1 MTRLFAGRPA
11 ALVLHFSLALILAG
25 ALVTTFSARKGTLH
39 VREGE
44 SAQAFETK
52 DGTVLELPF
61 RVELEGFEVLYHSG
75 TDAASDYSSQL
86 RFIRNGSVIRKG
98 EVRMNRIL
106 SCKGYRFYQTDYDN
120 DEAGVTFTVSHDPVG
135 IAVIY
140 TGYALLLLGLLAFFF
155 TDKRFKKFFG
165 NALRYSSAIAIV
177 LCLEATASAAANSE
191 GRISEYGGAPA
202 KENPVRRGTAAT
214 KALPKNIAAEFG
226 KLYVLYHGR
235 ICPLQT
241 LASDFSAKL
250 YGTSGIKGLTDE
262 QVLTGW
268 MFYGTSWRNVPT
280 HNRKKAVD
288 AMDKEAT
295 VKALY
300 SGDLLKI
307 YPLRDST
314 GRLGW
319 YSQSDRLPE
328 GTSDE
333 EWLFVRKSMDYIFEL
348 VVNRE
353 YDRLRG
359 SLEKLRRFQ
368 ESKMGES
375 LPPAYRIKAE
385 RAYNALPPLF
395 PIAGTFLIIG
405 LMMLA
410 VAMRRMVGGEKN
422 ETTLSPVGK
431 ERVASV
437 EPKTAPANFV
447 DDGRTVTRR
456 RRFPGIFKAAGIAA
470 AFVFL
475 LVLTIVPGLLWV
487 ASGHI
492 PFSNGAE
499 TMLSIAWTAMLAAV
513 LSFRKF
519 PIMLPFGIIVASLA
533 ALVSAMGNA
542 NPAVTQLMPVL
553 SSPLLSVHVSL
564 MMLSYTILA
573 VIMINGI
580 CGLIAS
586 LRQASAPELAEGP
599 VTDNQTQSLRQVQEP
614 IRRLKM
620 AHGPIRRLKMA
631 HGQIGRLKLV
641 QGPKGT
647 SAKMARMSEAL
658 MYPALFFLGSGII
671 AGSIWANVSWGS
683 YWNWDPKETWA
694 LITFL
699 IASLGVHRTR
709 LPFLRSPRA
718 YHIYTLVLSASVLFT
733 YFGVNYL
740 LGGMHSYA

>member
-1 MTRLFAGRPA
+1 MARIFSGRPA
-11 ALVLHFSLALILAG
+11 ALVLHLSLALILVG

-44 SAQAFETK
+44 SVGTFETK

-61 RVELEGFEVLYHSG
+61 CVELEDFEVLYHSG
-75 TDAASDYSSQL
+75 TDAASDYSSRL
-86 RFIRNGSVIRKG
+86 RFTKNGSIIREG

-106 SCKGYRFYQTDYDN
+106 SCKGYRYYQTDYDS
-120 DEAGVTFTVSHDPVG
+120 DEAGVTFTVSHDPAG
-135 IAVIY
+135 IAIIY

-165 NALRYSSAIAIV
+165 NAWRYSSAIVVI
-177 LCLEATASAAANSE
+177 LCLETTVSVAGNTE
-191 GRISEYGGAPA
+191 GRISEYDGTSV
-202 KENPVRRGTAAT
+202 KENPVKRTSVT
-214 KALPKNIAAEFG
+214 PKVLPKNIAAEFG
-226 KLYVLYHGR
+226 RLYVLYHGR

-268 MFYGTSWRNVPT
+268 MFYGTSWRNIPM

-295 VKALY
+295 LKALY

-328 GTSDE
+328 GVADE

-353 YDRLRG
+353 YSKLSE
-359 SLEKLRRFQ
+359 SLGKLRRFQ

-375 LPPAYRIKAE
+375 LPPAFRIKAE

-395 PIAGTFLIIG
+395 PIAGIFLIVG
-405 LMMLA
+405 LVILA
-410 VAMRRMVGGEKN
+410 VAMRRMVRGVN
-422 ETTLSPVGK
+422 NRETISSFIDKKAGASEELKKIPV
-431 ERVASV
+431 
-437 EPKTAPANFV
+437 N
-447 DDGRTVTRR
+447 DNGRTVTKRWH
-456 RRFPGIFKAAGIAA
+456 FAGIFKASGIVA
-470 AFVFL
+470 AFVFFIVL
-475 LVLTIVPGLLWV
+475 TLVLGLLWT

-499 TMLSIAWTAMLAAV
+499 TMLTIAWTAMLAAL
-513 LSFRKF
+513 LSFRRF
-519 PIMLPFGIIVASLA
+519 PIMMPFGIIVASLA
-533 ALVSAMGNA
+533 TLVSAMGNA

-553 SSPLLSVHVSL
+553 SSPLLSIHVSL

-573 VIMINGI
+573 VIMINGL
-580 CGLIAS
+580 CGLSVS
-586 LRQASAPELAEGP
+586 LRRASGSKEA
-599 VTDNQTQSLRQVQEP
+599 
-614 IRRLKM
+614 
-620 AHGPIRRLKMA
+620 
-631 HGQIGRLKLV
+631 
-641 QGPKGT
+641 

-671 AGSIWANVSWGS
+671 AGSVWANVSWGC

-699 IASLGVHRTR
+699 IASLGVHRTSIQ
-709 LPFLRSPRA
+709 FLQSPRS
-718 YHIYTLVLSASVLFT
+718 YHIYTLILSASVLFT

-740 LGGMHSYA
+740 LGGLHSYA

>member
-1 MTRLFAGRPA
+1 MIMARLFAGRPV
-11 ALVLHFSLALILAG
+11 ALVLHLSLALILAG
-25 ALVTTFSARKGTLH
+25 ALVTSFSARKGMLH

-44 SAQAFETK
+44 SVETFETK
-52 DGTVLELPF
+52 DGKVLELPF
-61 RVELEGFEVLYHSG
+61 SVELEGFEVLYHSG
-75 TDAASDYSSQL
+75 TDAASDYSSRL
-86 RFIRNGSVIRKG
+86 RFTRNGSVLREG

-106 SCKGYRFYQTDYDN
+106 SCKGYRFYQTDYDS

-165 NALRYSSAIAIV
+165 NALRYSSVIAIL
-177 LCLEATASAAANSE
+177 LCLEATAYATGNSVGGLPQTENASVKGNQVKRGSAS
-191 GRISEYGGAPA
+191 P
-202 KENPVRRGTAAT
+202 KV
-214 KALPKNIAAEFG
+214 LPENIAAEFG
-226 KLYVLYHGR
+226 RLYVLYHGR

-250 YGTSGIKGLTDE
+250 YGTSGVKGLTDE

-268 MFYGTSWRNVPT
+268 MFYGTSWRNIPM
-280 HNRKKAVD
+280 HNRKKAID
-288 AMDKEAT
+288 AMDKEVT

-328 GTSDE
+328 GTADE

-353 YDRLRG
+353 YSKLEE
-359 SLEKLRRFQ
+359 SLGKLRRFQ

-395 PIAGTFLIIG
+395 PIAGTFLILG
-405 LMMLA
+405 LVMLA
-410 VAMRRMVGGEKN
+410 VAMRRMVRDENNGAISSFVDKA
-422 ETTLSPVGK
+422 
-431 ERVASV
+431 RVTS
-437 EPKTAPANFV
+437 EESRKGPTNLV
-447 DDGRTVTRR
+447 DDGRTVTKRWR
-456 RRFPGIFKAAGIAA
+456 LSGIFKIVGVAAS
-470 AFVFL
+470 FVFF
-475 LVLTIVPGLLWV
+475 LVLTIVLGLLWV

-499 TMLSIAWTAMLAAV
+499 TMLTIAWTAMLASV

-533 ALVSAMGNA
+533 SLVSAMGNA

-553 SSPLLSVHVSL
+553 SSPLLSIHVSL
-564 MMLSYTILA
+564 MMLSYTVLA
-573 VIMINGI
+573 IIMVNGI
-580 CGLIAS
+580 CGLVAS
-586 LRQASAPELAEGP
+586 LRHTS
-599 VTDNQTQSLRQVQEP
+599 VSEP
-614 IRRLKM
+614 IEGTVFDYRSPAPRQ
-620 AHGPIRRLKMA
+620 A
-631 HGQIGRLKLV
+631 
-641 QGPKGT
+641 QGASSA

-658 MYPALFFLGSGII
+658 MYPALFLLGSGII
-671 AGSIWANVSWGS
+671 AGSIWANVSWGC

-709 LPFLRSPRA
+709 LPFLMSPRA
-718 YHIYTLVLSASVLFT
+718 YHIYTLILSASVLFT

>member
-1 MTRLFAGRPA
+1 M
-11 ALVLHFSLALILAG
+11 
-25 ALVTTFSARKGTLH
+25 
-39 VREGE
+39 
-44 SAQAFETK
+44 
-52 DGTVLELPF
+52 
-61 RVELEGFEVLYHSG
+61 ELEGFEVLYHSG
-75 TDAASDYSSQL
+75 TDAASDYSSRL
-86 RFIRNGSVIRKG
+86 RFTRNGSVLREG

-106 SCKGYRFYQTDYDN
+106 SCKGYRFYQTDYDS

-165 NALRYSSAIAIV
+165 NALRYSSVMAIL
-177 LCLEATASAAANSE
+177 LCLEATASATGNSV
-191 GRISEYGGAPA
+191 GGLPQT
-202 KENPVRRGTAAT
+202 ENASVKGNQVKHGSASP

-226 KLYVLYHGR
+226 RLYVLYHGR

-250 YGTSGIKGLTDE
+250 YGTSGVKGLTDE

-268 MFYGTSWRNVPT
+268 MFYGASWRNIPM

-328 GTSDE
+328 GIADE

-353 YDRLRG
+353 Y
-359 SLEKLRRFQ
+359 SKLEESIGKLRRFQ

-405 LMMLA
+405 LVMLA
-410 VAMRRMVGGEKN
+410 AAMRRMIRGN
-422 ETTLSPVGK
+422 FSSTRVGK
-431 ERVASV
+431 KYVPE
-437 EPKTAPANFV
+437 
-447 DDGRTVTRR
+447 
-456 RRFPGIFKAAGIAA
+456 IFKIVGVAA
-470 AFVFL
+470 AFVFF
-475 LVLTIVPGLLWV
+475 LVLTIVLGLFWI

-499 TMLSIAWTAMLAAV
+499 TMLTIAWTAMLASV
-513 LSFRKF
+513 LSFKRF
-519 PIMLPFGIIVASLA
+519 SIMLPFGIIVASLA

-553 SSPLLSVHVSL
+553 SSPLLSIHVSL
-564 MMLSYTILA
+564 MMLSYTVLA
-573 VIMINGI
+573 IIMVNGI
-580 CGLIAS
+580 CGLVAS
-586 LRQASAPELAEGP
+586 LRHTSVSDSA
-599 VTDNQTQSLRQVQEP
+599 
-614 IRRLKM
+614 
-620 AHGPIRRLKMA
+620 
-631 HGQIGRLKLV
+631 
-641 QGPKGT
+641 

-671 AGSIWANVSWGS
+671 AGSIWANVSWGC

-709 LPFLRSPRA
+709 LPFLRSHRA
-718 YHIYTLVLSASVLFT
+718 YHIYTLILSASVLFT

>member
-1 MTRLFAGRPA
+1 MAKIFAGRPA
-11 ALVLHFSLALILAG
+11 ALVLHFSLVLILAG
-25 ALVTTFSARKGTLH
+25 ALVTFFSARKGTLH

-44 SAQAFETK
+44 AVETFEAK
-52 DGTVLELPF
+52 GGSVLVLPF
-61 RVELEGFEVLYHSG
+61 SVELVNFEVFYHSG
-75 TDAASDYSSQL
+75 TDAASDYISRL
-86 RFIRNGSVIRKG
+86 RFSRNGSVIREG
-98 EVRMNRIL
+98 ETRMNRIL
-106 SCKGYRFYQTDYDN
+106 SCKGYRFYQTDYDS

-140 TGYALLLLGLLAFFF
+140 TGYALLLLGLLAFLF
-155 TDKRFKKFFG
+155 TDKRFRKFFG
-165 NALRYSSAIAIV
+165 NVLRYSSVIAVI
-177 LCLEATASAAANSE
+177 LCLESTASVAGNSE
-191 GRISEYGGAPA
+191 GRIPENDGASA
-202 KENPVRRGTAAT
+202 KENTLKRGSAAP
-214 KALPKNIAAEFG
+214 KVLPKNIAAEFG

-250 YGTSGIKGLTDE
+250 YGTSGVRGLTDE
-262 QVLTGW
+262 QILTGW
-268 MFYGTSWRNVPT
+268 MFYGTSWRSVPM

-307 YPLRDST
+307 YPFRDGT

-319 YSQSDRLPE
+319 YSQSDRLPD
-328 GTSDE
+328 GVADE

-353 YDRLRG
+353 YDRLEE

-410 VAMRRMVGGEKN
+410 TAMRRMVGDEKKAIS
-422 ETTLSPVGK
+422 LLVAK
-431 ERVASV
+431 ERTTSE
-437 EPKTAPANFV
+437 EPEKVPANLV
-447 DDGRTVTRR
+447 YDGRTAIRQW
-456 RRFPGIFKAAGIAA
+456 RFSGLFKVAGIAA
-470 AFVFL
+470 AFVYF
-475 LVLTIVPGLLWV
+475 LVLTIVLGLFWV

-499 TMLSIAWTAMLAAV
+499 TMLTIAWTAMLAAL
-513 LSFRKF
+513 LSFRRF

-533 ALVSAMGNA
+533 TLVSAMGNA

-553 SSPLLSVHVSL
+553 SSPLLSIHVSL

-573 VIMINGI
+573 VIMINGV
-580 CGLIAS
+580 CGLIAKE
-586 LRQASAPELAEGP
+586 A
-599 VTDNQTQSLRQVQEP
+599 
-614 IRRLKM
+614 
-620 AHGPIRRLKMA
+620 
-631 HGQIGRLKLV
+631 
-641 QGPKGT
+641 

-671 AGSIWANVSWGS
+671 AGSIWANVSWGC

-709 LPFLRSPRA
+709 LPFLRSSRA
-718 YHIYTLVLSASVLFT
+718 YHIYTLILSASVLFT

>member
-11 ALVLHFSLALILAG
+11 ALVLHLSLALILAG
-25 ALVTTFSARKGTLH
+25 ALVTSFSARKGMLH

-44 SAQAFETK
+44 SVETFETK
-52 DGTVLELPF
+52 DGKILELPF
-61 RVELEGFEVLYHSG
+61 SVELEGFEVLYHSG
-75 TDAASDYSSQL
+75 TDAASDYSSRL
-86 RFIRNGSVIRKG
+86 RFTRNGSVLREG

-106 SCKGYRFYQTDYDN
+106 SCKGYRFYQTDYDS

-165 NALRYSSAIAIV
+165 NALRYSSVMAIL
-177 LCLEATASAAANSE
+177 LCLEATASATGNSV
-191 GRISEYGGAPA
+191 GGLPQT
-202 KENPVRRGTAAT
+202 ENASVKGNQVKRGSASP
-214 KALPKNIAAEFG
+214 KVLPKNIAAEFG
-226 KLYVLYHGR
+226 RLYVLYHGR

-250 YGTSGIKGLTDE
+250 YGTSGVKGLTDE

-268 MFYGTSWRNVPT
+268 MFYGTSWRNIPM

-328 GTSDE
+328 GIADE

-348 VVNRE
+348 VMNRE
-353 YDRLRG
+353 YSKLEE
-359 SLEKLRRFQ
+359 SLGKLRRFQ

-395 PIAGTFLIIG
+395 PIAGTFLILG
-405 LMMLA
+405 LVMLA
-410 VAMRRMVGGEKN
+410 VAMRRMVRDENNGAI
-422 ETTLSPVGK
+422 SSFVDK
-431 ERVASV
+431 ERVTS
-437 EPKTAPANFV
+437 EESRKGPTNLV
-447 DDGRTVTRR
+447 DDGRTVTKRWR
-456 RRFPGIFKAAGIAA
+456 LSGIFKIVGVAAS
-470 AFVFL
+470 FVFFL
-475 LVLTIVPGLLWV
+475 ALTIVLGLLWV

-499 TMLSIAWTAMLAAV
+499 TMLTIAWTAMLASV

-533 ALVSAMGNA
+533 SLVSAMGNA

-553 SSPLLSVHVSL
+553 SSPLLSIHVSL
-564 MMLSYTILA
+564 MMLSYTVLA
-573 VIMINGI
+573 IIMVNGI
-580 CGLIAS
+580 CGLVAS
-586 LRQASAPELAEGP
+586 LRHTS
-599 VTDNQTQSLRQVQEP
+599 VSEP
-614 IRRLKM
+614 IEGTVFDHRSQVPRQ
-620 AHGPIRRLKMA
+620 A
-631 HGQIGRLKLV
+631 
-641 QGPKGT
+641 QGASSA

-658 MYPALFFLGSGII
+658 MYPALFLLGSGII
-671 AGSIWANVSWGS
+671 AGSIWANVSWGC

-709 LPFLRSPRA
+709 LPFLRTPRA
-718 YHIYTLVLSASVLFT
+718 YHIYTLILSASVLFT

>member
-1 MTRLFAGRPA
+1 MARLFAGRPA
-11 ALVLHFSLALILAG
+11 ALVLHLSLALILAG
-25 ALVTTFSARKGTLH
+25 ALVTSFSARKGMLH

-44 SAQAFETK
+44 SVETFETK
-52 DGTVLELPF
+52 DGKVLELPF
-61 RVELEGFEVLYHSG
+61 SVELEGFDVLYHSG
-75 TDAASDYSSQL
+75 TNAASDYSSRL
-86 RFIRNGSVIRKG
+86 RFTRNGSVLREG

-106 SCKGYRFYQTDYDN
+106 SCKGYRFYQTDYDS
-120 DEAGVTFTVSHDPVG
+120 DEAGVTFTVSYDPVG

-165 NALRYSSAIAIV
+165 NALRYSSVIAIV
-177 LCLEATASAAANSE
+177 LSFGATASATDDSV
-191 GRISEYGGAPA
+191 GALSQTENTSIKGNQVKRGPA
-202 KENPVRRGTAAT
+202 SPKV
-214 KALPKNIAAEFG
+214 LPKNIAAEFG
-226 KLYVLYHGR
+226 NLYVLYHGR

-241 LASDFSAKL
+241 LASDFSAKI
-250 YGTSGIKGLTDE
+250 YGTSGVKGLTDE

-268 MFYGTSWRNVPT
+268 MFYGTSWRNIPM

-328 GTSDE
+328 GIADE

-348 VVNRE
+348 VMNRE
-353 YDRLRG
+353 YSKLSE
-359 SLEKLRRFQ
+359 SLGKLRRFQ

-395 PIAGTFLIIG
+395 PIAGTFLILG
-405 LMMLA
+405 LVMLA
-410 VAMRRMVGGEKN
+410 VAMRRMVRDENNGAI
-422 ETTLSPVGK
+422 SSFVDK
-431 ERVASV
+431 ERVTS
-437 EPKTAPANFV
+437 EESRKGPTNLV
-447 DDGRTVTRR
+447 DDGRTVTKRWR
-456 RRFPGIFKAAGIAA
+456 LSGIFKIVGVAAS
-470 AFVFL
+470 FVFFL
-475 LVLTIVPGLLWV
+475 ALTIVLGLLWV

-499 TMLSIAWTAMLAAV
+499 TMLTIAWTAMLASV

-533 ALVSAMGNA
+533 TLVSAMGNA

-553 SSPLLSVHVSL
+553 SSPLLSIHVSL
-564 MMLSYTILA
+564 MMLSYTVLA
-573 VIMINGI
+573 IIMVNGI
-580 CGLIAS
+580 CGLVAS
-586 LRQASAPELAEGP
+586 LRHTSVSEPVEGTVFDHRSQVPRQAQGASSA
-599 VTDNQTQSLRQVQEP
+599 
-614 IRRLKM
+614 
-620 AHGPIRRLKMA
+620 
-631 HGQIGRLKLV
+631 
-641 QGPKGT
+641 

-671 AGSIWANVSWGS
+671 AGSIWANVSWGC

-718 YHIYTLVLSASVLFT
+718 YHIYSLILSASVLFT

>member
-1 MTRLFAGRPA
+1 M
-11 ALVLHFSLALILAG
+11 
-25 ALVTTFSARKGTLH
+25 LH

-44 SAQAFETK
+44 SVDTFETK
-52 DGTVLELPF
+52 DGKILELPF
-61 RVELEGFEVLYHSG
+61 SVELEGFEVLYHSG
-75 TDAASDYSSQL
+75 TDAASDYSSRL
-86 RFIRNGSVIRKG
+86 RFTRNGSVLREG

-106 SCKGYRFYQTDYDN
+106 SCKGYRFYQTDYDS

-165 NALRYSSAIAIV
+165 NALRYSSVIAIL
-177 LCLEATASAAANSE
+177 LCLEATASATGNSV
-191 GRISEYGGAPA
+191 GGLPQT
-202 KENPVRRGTAAT
+202 ENASVKGNQVKRGSASP
-214 KALPKNIAAEFG
+214 KVLPKNIAAEFG
-226 KLYVLYHGR
+226 RLYVLYHGR

-250 YGTSGIKGLTDE
+250 YGTSGVKGLTDE

-268 MFYGTSWRNVPT
+268 MFYGASWRNIPM

-328 GTSDE
+328 GIADE

-353 YDRLRG
+353 Y
-359 SLEKLRRFQ
+359 SKLEESIGKLRRFQ

-405 LMMLA
+405 LVMLA
-410 VAMRRMVGGEKN
+410 AMRRMIREN
-422 ETTLSPVGK
+422 FSSTRVGK
-431 ERVASV
+431 KYVPE
-437 EPKTAPANFV
+437 
-447 DDGRTVTRR
+447 
-456 RRFPGIFKAAGIAA
+456 IFKIVGVAA
-470 AFVFL
+470 AFVFF
-475 LVLTIVPGLLWV
+475 LVLTIVLGLFWI

-499 TMLSIAWTAMLAAV
+499 TMLTIAWTAMLASV
-513 LSFRKF
+513 LSFKRF
-519 PIMLPFGIIVASLA
+519 SIMLPFGIIVASLA
-533 ALVSAMGNA
+533 AMVSAMGNA

-553 SSPLLSVHVSL
+553 SSPLLSIHVSL
-564 MMLSYTILA
+564 MMLSYTVLA
-573 VIMINGI
+573 IIMVNGI
-580 CGLIAS
+580 CGLVAS
-586 LRQASAPELAEGP
+586 LRHTSVSDSA
-599 VTDNQTQSLRQVQEP
+599 
-614 IRRLKM
+614 
-620 AHGPIRRLKMA
+620 
-631 HGQIGRLKLV
+631 
-641 QGPKGT
+641 

-671 AGSIWANVSWGS
+671 AGSIWANVSWGC

-709 LPFLRSPRA
+709 LPFLRSHRA
-718 YHIYTLVLSASVLFT
+718 YHIYTLILSASVLFT

>member
-1 MTRLFAGRPA
+1 M
-11 ALVLHFSLALILAG
+11 
-25 ALVTTFSARKGTLH
+25 LH

-44 SAQAFETK
+44 SVETFETN
-52 DGTVLELPF
+52 DGKILELPF
-61 RVELEGFEVLYHSG
+61 SVELEGFEVLYHSG
-75 TDAASDYSSQL
+75 TDAASDYSSRL
-86 RFIRNGSVIRKG
+86 RFTRNGSVLREG

-106 SCKGYRFYQTDYDN
+106 SCKGYRFYQTDYDS

-165 NALRYSSAIAIV
+165 NVLRYSSVIAIL
-177 LCLEATASAAANSE
+177 LCLEATASATGNSV
-191 GRISEYGGAPA
+191 GGLPQT
-202 KENPVRRGTAAT
+202 ENASVKGNQVKRGSASP
-214 KALPKNIAAEFG
+214 KVLPKNIAAEFG
-226 KLYVLYHGR
+226 RLYVLYHGR

-250 YGTSGIKGLTDE
+250 YGTSGVKGLTDE

-268 MFYGTSWRNVPT
+268 MFYGTSWRNIPM

-319 YSQSDRLPE
+319 YSQSDRLPD
-328 GTSDE
+328 GIADE

-353 YDRLRG
+353 YSKLSD
-359 SLEKLRRFQ
+359 SLGKLRRFQ

-405 LMMLA
+405 LVMLA
-410 VAMRRMVGGEKN
+410 AAMRRMIRGN
-422 ETTLSPVGK
+422 FSSTRVGK
-431 ERVASV
+431 KYVPE
-437 EPKTAPANFV
+437 
-447 DDGRTVTRR
+447 
-456 RRFPGIFKAAGIAA
+456 IFKIVGVAA
-470 AFVFL
+470 AFVFF
-475 LVLTIVPGLLWV
+475 LVLTIVLGLFWI

-499 TMLSIAWTAMLAAV
+499 TMLTIAWTAMLASV
-513 LSFRKF
+513 LSFKRF
-519 PIMLPFGIIVASLA
+519 SIMLPFGIIVASLA

-553 SSPLLSVHVSL
+553 SSPLLSIHVSL
-564 MMLSYTILA
+564 MMLSYTVLA
-573 VIMINGI
+573 IIMVNGI
-580 CGLIAS
+580 CGLVAS
-586 LRQASAPELAEGP
+586 LRHTSVSDSA
-599 VTDNQTQSLRQVQEP
+599 
-614 IRRLKM
+614 
-620 AHGPIRRLKMA
+620 
-631 HGQIGRLKLV
+631 
-641 QGPKGT
+641 

-671 AGSIWANVSWGS
+671 AGSIWANVSWGC

-709 LPFLRSPRA
+709 LPFLRSHRA
-718 YHIYTLVLSASVLFT
+718 YHIYTLILSASVLFT

>member
-1 MTRLFAGRPA
+1 MARLFAGRPA
-11 ALVLHFSLALILAG
+11 ALVLHLSLALILAG
-25 ALVTTFSARKGTLH
+25 ALVTSFSARKGMLH

-44 SAQAFETK
+44 SVETFETK
-52 DGTVLELPF
+52 DGKVLELPF
-61 RVELEGFEVLYHSG
+61 SVELEGFDVLYHSG
-75 TDAASDYSSQL
+75 TDAAADYSSRL
-86 RFIRNGSVIRKG
+86 RFTRNGSVLREG

-106 SCKGYRFYQTDYDN
+106 SCKGYRFYQTDYDS

-165 NALRYSSAIAIV
+165 NALRYSSVIAVV
-177 LCLEATASAAANSE
+177 LCLEATASATGYSV
-191 GRISEYGGAPA
+191 GGPSQTENASA
-202 KENPVRRGTAAT
+202 KDNPKKHSPVSP
-214 KALPKNIAAEFG
+214 KVLPKNIAAEFG
-226 KLYVLYHGR
+226 RLYVLYHGR

-250 YGTSGIKGLTDE
+250 YGTSGVKGLTDE

-268 MFYGTSWRNVPT
+268 MFYGTSWRNIPM
-280 HNRKKAVD
+280 HNRKKAID

-295 VKALY
+295 VKTLY

-328 GTSDE
+328 GIADE

-348 VVNRE
+348 VMNRE
-353 YDRLRG
+353 YSKLSE
-359 SLEKLRRFQ
+359 SLGKLRRFQ

-395 PIAGTFLIIG
+395 PIAGTFLILG
-405 LMMLA
+405 LVMLA
-410 VAMRRMVGGEKN
+410 VAMRRMVRDENNGAI
-422 ETTLSPVGK
+422 SSFVDK
-431 ERVASV
+431 ERVTS
-437 EPKTAPANFV
+437 EESRKGPTNLV
-447 DDGRTVTRR
+447 DDGRTVTKRWR
-456 RRFPGIFKAAGIAA
+456 LSGIFKIVGVAAS
-470 AFVFL
+470 FVFFL
-475 LVLTIVPGLLWV
+475 ALTIVLGLLWV

-499 TMLSIAWTAMLAAV
+499 TMLTIAWTAMLASV

-533 ALVSAMGNA
+533 SLVSAMGNA

-553 SSPLLSVHVSL
+553 SSPLLSIHVSL
-564 MMLSYTILA
+564 MMLSYTVLA
-573 VIMINGI
+573 IIMVNGI
-580 CGLIAS
+580 CGLVAS
-586 LRQASAPELAEGP
+586 LRHTSVSEPVEGTVFDSRSPAPRQAQGASSA
-599 VTDNQTQSLRQVQEP
+599 
-614 IRRLKM
+614 
-620 AHGPIRRLKMA
+620 
-631 HGQIGRLKLV
+631 
-641 QGPKGT
+641 

-671 AGSIWANVSWGS
+671 AGSIWANVSWGC

-718 YHIYTLVLSASVLFT
+718 YHIYTLILSASVLFT

>member
-1 MTRLFAGRPA
+1 MIMARLFAGRPV
-11 ALVLHFSLALILAG
+11 ALVLHLSLALILAG
-25 ALVTTFSARKGTLH
+25 ALVTSFSARKGMLH

-44 SAQAFETK
+44 SVETFETK
-52 DGTVLELPF
+52 DGKVLELPF
-61 RVELEGFEVLYHSG
+61 SVELEGFEVLYHSG
-75 TDAASDYSSQL
+75 TDAASDYSSRL
-86 RFIRNGSVIRKG
+86 RFTRNGSVLREG

-106 SCKGYRFYQTDYDN
+106 SCKGYRFYQTDYDS

-165 NALRYSSAIAIV
+165 NALRYSSVIAIL
-177 LCLEATASAAANSE
+177 LCLEATAYATGNSVGGLPQTENASVKGNQVKRGSAS
-191 GRISEYGGAPA
+191 P
-202 KENPVRRGTAAT
+202 KV
-214 KALPKNIAAEFG
+214 LPENIAAEFG
-226 KLYVLYHGR
+226 RLYVLYHGR

-250 YGTSGIKGLTDE
+250 YGTSGVKGLTDE

-268 MFYGTSWRNVPT
+268 MFYGTSWRNIPM
-280 HNRKKAVD
+280 HNRKKAID

-328 GTSDE
+328 GTADE

-353 YDRLRG
+353 YSKLEE
-359 SLEKLRRFQ
+359 SLGKLRRFQ

-395 PIAGTFLIIG
+395 PIAGTFLILG
-405 LMMLA
+405 LVMLA
-410 VAMRRMVGGEKN
+410 VAMRRMVRDENNGAISSFVDKA
-422 ETTLSPVGK
+422 
-431 ERVASV
+431 RVTS
-437 EPKTAPANFV
+437 EESRKGPTNLV
-447 DDGRTVTRR
+447 DDGRTVTKRWR
-456 RRFPGIFKAAGIAA
+456 LSGIFKIVGVAAS
-470 AFVFL
+470 FVFF
-475 LVLTIVPGLLWV
+475 LVLTIVLGLLWV

-499 TMLSIAWTAMLAAV
+499 TMLTIAWTAMLASV

-533 ALVSAMGNA
+533 SLVSAMGNA

-553 SSPLLSVHVSL
+553 SSPLLSIHVSL
-564 MMLSYTILA
+564 MMLSYTVLA
-573 VIMINGI
+573 IIMVNGI
-580 CGLIAS
+580 CGLVAS
-586 LRQASAPELAEGP
+586 LRHTS
-599 VTDNQTQSLRQVQEP
+599 VSEP
-614 IRRLKM
+614 IEGTVFDYRSPAPRQ
-620 AHGPIRRLKMA
+620 A
-631 HGQIGRLKLV
+631 
-641 QGPKGT
+641 QGASSA

-658 MYPALFFLGSGII
+658 MYPALFLLGSGII
-671 AGSIWANVSWGS
+671 AGSIWANVSWGC

-709 LPFLRSPRA
+709 LPFLMSPRA
-718 YHIYTLVLSASVLFT
+718 YHIYTLILSASVLFT

>member
-1 MTRLFAGRPA
+1 M
-11 ALVLHFSLALILAG
+11 
-25 ALVTTFSARKGTLH
+25 
-39 VREGE
+39 
-44 SAQAFETK
+44 
-52 DGTVLELPF
+52 
-61 RVELEGFEVLYHSG
+61 
-75 TDAASDYSSQL
+75 
-86 RFIRNGSVIRKG
+86 
-98 EVRMNRIL
+98 
-106 SCKGYRFYQTDYDN
+106 
-120 DEAGVTFTVSHDPVG
+120 
-135 IAVIY
+135 
-140 TGYALLLLGLLAFFF
+140 
-155 TDKRFKKFFG
+155 
-165 NALRYSSAIAIV
+165 LRYSSVIAV
-177 LCLEATASAAANSE
+177 LLCLESTASVAGNTE
-191 GRISEYGGAPA
+191 GRIPEYDGASA
-202 KENPVRRGTAAT
+202 KENTVKRGSAAP
-214 KALPKNIAAEFG
+214 KVLPKNIAAEFG

-241 LASDFSAKL
+241 LAKDFSTKL
-250 YGTSGIKGLTDE
+250 YGVSGVKGLTDE

-268 MFYGTSWRNVPT
+268 MFYGTSWRNIPM

-307 YPLRDST
+307 YPFRDGA

-328 GTSDE
+328 GVADE

-353 YDRLRG
+353 YDRLEE

-410 VAMRRMVGGEKN
+410 TAMRRMVGGEKN
-422 ETTLSPVGK
+422 KAISLLVAK
-431 ERVASV
+431 ERTTSG
-437 EPKTAPANFV
+437 EPEKVPANLV
-447 DDGRTVTRR
+447 DDGRTATRQW
-456 RRFPGIFKAAGIAA
+456 RFSGIFKVAGIAA
-470 AFVFL
+470 AFVYF
-475 LVLTIVPGLLWV
+475 LVLTIVLGLFWV

-499 TMLSIAWTAMLAAV
+499 TMLTIAWTAMLAA
-513 LSFRKF
+513 LMSFRRF

-533 ALVSAMGNA
+533 TLVSAMGNA
-542 NPAVTQLMPVL
+542 NPAVTQLIPVL
-553 SSPLLSVHVSL
+553 SSPLLSIHVSL

-573 VIMINGI
+573 VIMINGL
-580 CGLIAS
+580 CGLIAKD
-586 LRQASAPELAEGP
+586 A
-599 VTDNQTQSLRQVQEP
+599 
-614 IRRLKM
+614 
-620 AHGPIRRLKMA
+620 
-631 HGQIGRLKLV
+631 
-641 QGPKGT
+641 
-647 SAKMARMSEAL
+647 SAKMARVSEAL

-683 YWNWDPKETWA
+683 YWSWDPKETWA

-699 IASLGVHRTR
+699 IASLGVHRAR
-709 LPFLRSPRA
+709 LPFLRGPRA
-718 YHIYTLVLSASVLFT
+718 YHIYTLILSASVLFT

>member
-1 MTRLFAGRPA
+1 M
-11 ALVLHFSLALILAG
+11 
-25 ALVTTFSARKGTLH
+25 LH

-44 SAQAFETK
+44 SVETFETN
-52 DGTVLELPF
+52 DGKILELPF
-61 RVELEGFEVLYHSG
+61 SVELEGFEVLYHSG
-75 TDAASDYSSQL
+75 TDAASDYSSRL
-86 RFIRNGSVIRKG
+86 RFTRNGSVLREG

-106 SCKGYRFYQTDYDN
+106 SCKGYRFYQTDYDS

-165 NALRYSSAIAIV
+165 NVLRYSSVIAIL
-177 LCLEATASAAANSE
+177 LCLEATASATGNSV
-191 GRISEYGGAPA
+191 GGLPQT
-202 KENPVRRGTAAT
+202 ENASVKGNQVKRGSASP
-214 KALPKNIAAEFG
+214 KVLPKNIAAEFG
-226 KLYVLYHGR
+226 RLYVLYHGR

-250 YGTSGIKGLTDE
+250 YGTSGVKGLTDE

-268 MFYGTSWRNVPT
+268 MFYGTSWRNIPM

-300 SGDLLKI
+300 SGDLLKL

-328 GTSDE
+328 GIADE

-353 YDRLRG
+353 YSKLSD
-359 SLEKLRRFQ
+359 SLGKLRRFQ

-405 LMMLA
+405 LVMLA
-410 VAMRRMVGGEKN
+410 AAMRRMIRGN
-422 ETTLSPVGK
+422 FSSTRVGK
-431 ERVASV
+431 KYVPE
-437 EPKTAPANFV
+437 
-447 DDGRTVTRR
+447 
-456 RRFPGIFKAAGIAA
+456 IFKIVGVAA
-470 AFVFL
+470 AFVFF
-475 LVLTIVPGLLWV
+475 LVLTIVLGLFWI

-499 TMLSIAWTAMLAAV
+499 TMLTIAWTAMLASV
-513 LSFRKF
+513 LSFKRF
-519 PIMLPFGIIVASLA
+519 SIMLPFGIIVASLA

-553 SSPLLSVHVSL
+553 SSPLLSIHVSL
-564 MMLSYTILA
+564 MMLSYTVLA
-573 VIMINGI
+573 IIMVNGI
-580 CGLIAS
+580 CGLVAS
-586 LRQASAPELAEGP
+586 LRHTSVSDSA
-599 VTDNQTQSLRQVQEP
+599 
-614 IRRLKM
+614 
-620 AHGPIRRLKMA
+620 
-631 HGQIGRLKLV
+631 
-641 QGPKGT
+641 
-647 SAKMARMSEAL
+647 SAKMAWMSEAL

-671 AGSIWANVSWGS
+671 AGSIWANVSWGC

-709 LPFLRSPRA
+709 LPFLRSHRA
-718 YHIYTLVLSASVLFT
+718 YHIYTLILSASVLFT

>member
-1 MTRLFAGRPA
+1 MIMARLFAGRPA
-11 ALVLHFSLALILAG
+11 ALVLHLSLALILAG
-25 ALVTTFSARKGTLH
+25 ALVTSFSARKGMLH

-44 SAQAFETK
+44 SVETFETK
-52 DGTVLELPF
+52 DGKVLELPF
-61 RVELEGFEVLYHSG
+61 SVELEGFDVLYHSG
-75 TDAASDYSSQL
+75 TDAAADYSSRL
-86 RFIRNGSVIRKG
+86 RFTRNGSVLREG

-106 SCKGYRFYQTDYDN
+106 SCKGYRFYQTDYDS

-165 NALRYSSAIAIV
+165 NALRYSSVIAVV
-177 LCLEATASAAANSE
+177 LCLEATASATGYSV
-191 GRISEYGGAPA
+191 GGPSQTENASA
-202 KENPVRRGTAAT
+202 KDNPKKHSPVSP
-214 KALPKNIAAEFG
+214 KVLPKNIAAEFG
-226 KLYVLYHGR
+226 RLYVLYHGR

-250 YGTSGIKGLTDE
+250 YGTSGVKGLTDE

-268 MFYGTSWRNVPT
+268 MFYGTSWRNIPM
-280 HNRKKAVD
+280 HNRKKAID

-295 VKALY
+295 VKTLY

-328 GTSDE
+328 GIADE

-348 VVNRE
+348 VMNRE
-353 YDRLRG
+353 YSKLSE
-359 SLEKLRRFQ
+359 SLGKLRRFQ

-395 PIAGTFLIIG
+395 PIAGTFLILG
-405 LMMLA
+405 LVMLA
-410 VAMRRMVGGEKN
+410 VAMRRMVRDENNGAI
-422 ETTLSPVGK
+422 SSFVDK
-431 ERVASV
+431 ERVTS
-437 EPKTAPANFV
+437 EESRKGPTNLV
-447 DDGRTVTRR
+447 DDGRTVTKRWR
-456 RRFPGIFKAAGIAA
+456 LSGIFKIVGVAAS
-470 AFVFL
+470 FVFFL
-475 LVLTIVPGLLWV
+475 ALTIVLGLLWV

-499 TMLSIAWTAMLAAV
+499 TMLTIAWTAMLASV

-533 ALVSAMGNA
+533 SLVSAMGNA

-553 SSPLLSVHVSL
+553 SSPLLSIHVSL
-564 MMLSYTILA
+564 MMLSYTVLA
-573 VIMINGI
+573 IIMVNGI
-580 CGLIAS
+580 CGLVAS
-586 LRQASAPELAEGP
+586 LRHTSVSEPVEGTVFDYRSPAPRQAQGASSA
-599 VTDNQTQSLRQVQEP
+599 
-614 IRRLKM
+614 
-620 AHGPIRRLKMA
+620 
-631 HGQIGRLKLV
+631 
-641 QGPKGT
+641 

-671 AGSIWANVSWGS
+671 AGSIWANVSWGC

-718 YHIYTLVLSASVLFT
+718 YHIYTLILSASVLFT

>member
-1 MTRLFAGRPA
+1 MARLFAGRPA
-11 ALVLHFSLALILAG
+11 ALVLHLSLALILAG
-25 ALVTTFSARKGTLH
+25 ALVTSFSARKGMLH

-44 SAQAFETK
+44 SVETFETK
-52 DGTVLELPF
+52 DGKILELPF
-61 RVELEGFEVLYHSG
+61 SVELEGFEVLYHSG
-75 TDAASDYSSQL
+75 TDAASDYSSRL
-86 RFIRNGSVIRKG
+86 RFTRNGSVLREG

-106 SCKGYRFYQTDYDN
+106 SCKGYRFYQTDYDS

-155 TDKRFKKFFG
+155 TDKRLKKFFG
-165 NALRYSSAIAIV
+165 NALRYSSVIAIL
-177 LCLEATASAAANSE
+177 LCLEATASATGNSV
-191 GRISEYGGAPA
+191 GGLPQT
-202 KENPVRRGTAAT
+202 ENASVKGNQVKRGSASP
-214 KALPKNIAAEFG
+214 KVLPKNIAAEFG
-226 KLYVLYHGR
+226 NLYVLYHGR

-250 YGTSGIKGLTDE
+250 YGTSGVKGLTDE

-268 MFYGTSWRNVPT
+268 MFYGTSWRNIPM
-280 HNRKKAVD
+280 HNRKKAID

-328 GTSDE
+328 GIADE

-353 YDRLRG
+353 YSKLEE
-359 SLEKLRRFQ
+359 SLGKLRRFQ

-395 PIAGTFLIIG
+395 PIAGTFLILG
-405 LMMLA
+405 LVMLA
-410 VAMRRMVGGEKN
+410 VAMRRIVRDENNGAI
-422 ETTLSPVGK
+422 SSFVDK
-431 ERVASV
+431 ERVTS
-437 EPKTAPANFV
+437 EESRKGPTNLV
-447 DDGRTVTRR
+447 DDGRTVTKRWR
-456 RRFPGIFKAAGIAA
+456 LSGIFKIVGVAAS
-470 AFVFL
+470 FVFFL
-475 LVLTIVPGLLWV
+475 ALTIVLGLLWV

-499 TMLSIAWTAMLAAV
+499 TMLTIAWTAMLASV

-533 ALVSAMGNA
+533 SLVSAMGNA

-553 SSPLLSVHVSL
+553 SSPLLSIHVSL
-564 MMLSYTILA
+564 MMLSYTVLA
-573 VIMINGI
+573 IIMVNGI
-580 CGLIAS
+580 CGLVAS
-586 LRQASAPELAEGP
+586 LRHTS
-599 VTDNQTQSLRQVQEP
+599 VSEP
-614 IRRLKM
+614 IEGTVFDHRSQVPRQ
-620 AHGPIRRLKMA
+620 A
-631 HGQIGRLKLV
+631 
-641 QGPKGT
+641 QGASSA

-671 AGSIWANVSWGS
+671 AGSIWANVSWGC

-709 LPFLRSPRA
+709 LPFLRTPRA
-718 YHIYTLVLSASVLFT
+718 YHIYTLILSASVLFT

>member
-1 MTRLFAGRPA
+1 M
-11 ALVLHFSLALILAG
+11 
-25 ALVTTFSARKGTLH
+25 LH

-44 SAQAFETK
+44 SVETFETK
-52 DGTVLELPF
+52 DGKILELPF
-61 RVELEGFEVLYHSG
+61 SVELEGFEVLYHSG
-75 TDAASDYSSQL
+75 TDAASDYSSRL
-86 RFIRNGSVIRKG
+86 RFTRNGSVLREG

-106 SCKGYRFYQTDYDN
+106 SCKGYRFYQTDYDS

-155 TDKRFKKFFG
+155 TDKRLKKFFG
-165 NALRYSSAIAIV
+165 NALRYSSVIAIL
-177 LCLEATASAAANSE
+177 LCLEATAFATGNSVGGLPQTENASVKGNQVKRGSAS
-191 GRISEYGGAPA
+191 P
-202 KENPVRRGTAAT
+202 KV
-214 KALPKNIAAEFG
+214 LPKNIAAEFG
-226 KLYVLYHGR
+226 RLYVLYHGR

-250 YGTSGIKGLTDE
+250 YGTSGVKGLTDE

-268 MFYGTSWRNVPT
+268 MFYGASWRNIPM

-328 GTSDE
+328 GIADE

-353 YDRLRG
+353 YSKLSD
-359 SLEKLRRFQ
+359 SLGKLRRFQ

-395 PIAGTFLIIG
+395 PIAGTFLLIG
-405 LMMLA
+405 LVMLA
-410 VAMRRMVGGEKN
+410 AAMRRMIRGN
-422 ETTLSPVGK
+422 FSSTRVGK
-431 ERVASV
+431 KYVPE
-437 EPKTAPANFV
+437 
-447 DDGRTVTRR
+447 
-456 RRFPGIFKAAGIAA
+456 IFKIVGVAA
-470 AFVFL
+470 AFVFF
-475 LVLTIVPGLLWV
+475 LVLTIVLGLFWI

-499 TMLSIAWTAMLAAV
+499 TMLTIAWTAMLASV
-513 LSFRKF
+513 LSFKRF
-519 PIMLPFGIIVASLA
+519 SIMLPFGIIVASLA

-553 SSPLLSVHVSL
+553 SSPLLSIHVSL
-564 MMLSYTILA
+564 MMLSYTVLA
-573 VIMINGI
+573 IIMVNGI
-580 CGLIAS
+580 CGLVAS
-586 LRQASAPELAEGP
+586 LRHTSVSDSA
-599 VTDNQTQSLRQVQEP
+599 
-614 IRRLKM
+614 
-620 AHGPIRRLKMA
+620 
-631 HGQIGRLKLV
+631 
-641 QGPKGT
+641 

-671 AGSIWANVSWGS
+671 AGSIWANVSWGC

-709 LPFLRSPRA
+709 LPFLRSHRA
-718 YHIYTLVLSASVLFT
+718 YHIYTLILSASVLFT

>member
-11 ALVLHFSLALILAG
+11 ALVLHLSLALILAG
-25 ALVTTFSARKGTLH
+25 ALVTSFSARKGMLH

-44 SAQAFETK
+44 SVETFETK
-52 DGTVLELPF
+52 DGKILELPF
-61 RVELEGFEVLYHSG
+61 SVELEGFEVLYHSG
-75 TDAASDYSSQL
+75 TDAASDYSSRL
-86 RFIRNGSVIRKG
+86 RFTRNGSVLREG

-106 SCKGYRFYQTDYDN
+106 SCKGYRFYQTDYDS

-165 NALRYSSAIAIV
+165 NALRYSSVMAIL
-177 LCLEATASAAANSE
+177 LCLEATASAAENSVGE
-191 GRISEYGGAPA
+191 VSQTEKASVE
-202 KENPVRRGTAAT
+202 ENPVKRGSVSP
-214 KALPKNIAAEFG
+214 KVLPKNIAAEFG
-226 KLYVLYHGR
+226 RLYVLYHGR

-250 YGTSGIKGLTDE
+250 YGTSGVKGLTDE

-268 MFYGTSWRNVPT
+268 MFYGASWRNIPM

-328 GTSDE
+328 GIADE

-353 YDRLRG
+353 YSKLSE
-359 SLEKLRRFQ
+359 SLGKLRRFQ

-395 PIAGTFLIIG
+395 PIAGTFLILG
-405 LMMLA
+405 LVMLA
-410 VAMRRMVGGEKN
+410 VAMRRMVRDENNGAI
-422 ETTLSPVGK
+422 SSFV
-431 ERVASV
+431 RVTS
-437 EPKTAPANFV
+437 EESRKGPTNLV
-447 DDGRTVTRR
+447 DDGRTVTKRWR
-456 RRFPGIFKAAGIAA
+456 LSGIFKIVGVAAS
-470 AFVFL
+470 FVFF
-475 LVLTIVPGLLWV
+475 LVLTIVLGLLWV

-499 TMLSIAWTAMLAAV
+499 TMLTIAWTAMLASV

-533 ALVSAMGNA
+533 TLVSAMGNA

-553 SSPLLSVHVSL
+553 SSPLLSIHVSL
-564 MMLSYTILA
+564 MMLSYTVLA
-573 VIMINGI
+573 IIMVNGI
-580 CGLIAS
+580 CGLVAS
-586 LRQASAPELAEGP
+586 LRHTSVSEPVEGSVFDHRSQVPRQAQGASSA
-599 VTDNQTQSLRQVQEP
+599 
-614 IRRLKM
+614 
-620 AHGPIRRLKMA
+620 
-631 HGQIGRLKLV
+631 
-641 QGPKGT
+641 

-658 MYPALFFLGSGII
+658 MYPALFLLGSGII
-671 AGSIWANVSWGS
+671 AGSIWANVSWGC

-709 LPFLRSPRA
+709 LPFLMSPRA
-718 YHIYTLVLSASVLFT
+718 YHIYTLILSASVLFT

>member
-1 MTRLFAGRPA
+1 MIMARLFAGRPA
-11 ALVLHFSLALILAG
+11 ALVLHLSLALILAG
-25 ALVTTFSARKGTLH
+25 ALVTSFSARKGMLH

-44 SAQAFETK
+44 SVETFETK
-52 DGTVLELPF
+52 DGKVLELPF
-61 RVELEGFEVLYHSG
+61 SVELEGFDVLYHSG
-75 TDAASDYSSQL
+75 TDAAADYSSRL
-86 RFIRNGSVIRKG
+86 RFTRNGSVLREG

-106 SCKGYRFYQTDYDN
+106 SCKGYRFYQTDYDS

-165 NALRYSSAIAIV
+165 NALRYSSVIAIV
-177 LCLEATASAAANSE
+177 LSFGATASATDDSV
-191 GRISEYGGAPA
+191 GALSQTENTSIKGNQVERGPA
-202 KENPVRRGTAAT
+202 SPKV
-214 KALPKNIAAEFG
+214 LPKNIAAEFG
-226 KLYVLYHGR
+226 NLYVLYHGR

-241 LASDFSAKL
+241 LASDFSAKI
-250 YGTSGIKGLTDE
+250 YGTSGVKGLTDE

-268 MFYGTSWRNVPT
+268 MFYGTSWRNIPM

-328 GTSDE
+328 GIADE

-353 YDRLRG
+353 YSKLSE
-359 SLEKLRRFQ
+359 SLGKLRRFQ

-395 PIAGTFLIIG
+395 PIAGTFLILG
-405 LMMLA
+405 LVMLA
-410 VAMRRMVGGEKN
+410 VAMRRMVRDENNGAI
-422 ETTLSPVGK
+422 SSFVDK
-431 ERVASV
+431 ERVTS
-437 EPKTAPANFV
+437 EESRKGPTNLV
-447 DDGRTVTRR
+447 DDGRTVTKRWR
-456 RRFPGIFKAAGIAA
+456 LSGIFKIVGVAAS
-470 AFVFL
+470 FVFFL
-475 LVLTIVPGLLWV
+475 ALTIVLGLLWV

-499 TMLSIAWTAMLAAV
+499 TMLTIAWTAMLASV

-533 ALVSAMGNA
+533 SLVSAMGNA

-553 SSPLLSVHVSL
+553 SSPLLSIHVSL
-564 MMLSYTILA
+564 MMLSYTVLA
-573 VIMINGI
+573 IIMVNGI
-580 CGLIAS
+580 CGLVAS
-586 LRQASAPELAEGP
+586 LRHTS
-599 VTDNQTQSLRQVQEP
+599 VSEP
-614 IRRLKM
+614 IEGTLFDYRSPAPRQ
-620 AHGPIRRLKMA
+620 A
-631 HGQIGRLKLV
+631 
-641 QGPKGT
+641 QGASSA

-658 MYPALFFLGSGII
+658 MYPALFLLGSGII
-671 AGSIWANVSWGS
+671 AGSIWANVSWGC

-709 LPFLRSPRA
+709 LPFLRTPRA
-718 YHIYTLVLSASVLFT
+718 YHIYTLILSASVLFT
-733 YFGVNYL
+733 YFGVNYF

>member
-1 MTRLFAGRPA
+1 MARLFAGRPA
-11 ALVLHFSLALILAG
+11 ALVLHLSLALILAG
-25 ALVTTFSARKGTLH
+25 ALVTSFSARKGMLH
-39 VREGE
+39 VRKGE
-44 SAQAFETK
+44 SVETFETN
-52 DGTVLELPF
+52 DGKILELPF
-61 RVELEGFEVLYHSG
+61 SVELEGFEVLYHSG
-75 TDAASDYSSQL
+75 TDAASDYSSRL
-86 RFIRNGSVIRKG
+86 RFTRNGSVLREG

-106 SCKGYRFYQTDYDN
+106 SCKGYRFYQTDYDS

-165 NALRYSSAIAIV
+165 NALRYSSVIAIV
-177 LCLEATASAAANSE
+177 LSFGATASATDDSVVALSQTQNASVE
-191 GRISEYGGAPA
+191 GNQV
-202 KENPVRRGTAAT
+202 KRGSASP
-214 KALPKNIAAEFG
+214 KVLPKNIAAEFG
-226 KLYVLYHGR
+226 RLYVLYHGR

-250 YGTSGIKGLTDE
+250 YGTSGVKGLTDE

-268 MFYGTSWRNVPT
+268 MFYGASWRNIPM

-307 YPLRDST
+307 YPLRDSA

-328 GTSDE
+328 GIADE

-353 YDRLRG
+353 Y
-359 SLEKLRRFQ
+359 SKLEESIGKLRRFQ

-405 LMMLA
+405 LVMLA
-410 VAMRRMVGGEKN
+410 AAMRRMIRGN
-422 ETTLSPVGK
+422 FSSTRVGK
-431 ERVASV
+431 KYVPE
-437 EPKTAPANFV
+437 
-447 DDGRTVTRR
+447 
-456 RRFPGIFKAAGIAA
+456 IFKIVGVAA
-470 AFVFL
+470 AFVFI
-475 LVLTIVPGLLWV
+475 LVLTIVLGLFWI

-499 TMLSIAWTAMLAAV
+499 TMLTIAWTAMLASV
-513 LSFRKF
+513 LSFKRF

-553 SSPLLSVHVSL
+553 SSPLLSIHVSL
-564 MMLSYTILA
+564 MMLSYTVLA
-573 VIMINGI
+573 IIMVNGI
-580 CGLIAS
+580 CGLVAS
-586 LRQASAPELAEGP
+586 LRHTSVSDSA
-599 VTDNQTQSLRQVQEP
+599 
-614 IRRLKM
+614 
-620 AHGPIRRLKMA
+620 
-631 HGQIGRLKLV
+631 
-641 QGPKGT
+641 

-671 AGSIWANVSWGS
+671 AGSIWANVSWGC

-709 LPFLRSPRA
+709 LPFLRSHRA
-718 YHIYTLVLSASVLFT
+718 YHIYTLILSASVLFT

>member
-1 MTRLFAGRPA
+1 MARLFAGRPA
-11 ALVLHFSLALILAG
+11 ALVLHLSLALILAG
-25 ALVTTFSARKGTLH
+25 ALVTSFSARKGMLH

-44 SAQAFETK
+44 SVETFETK
-52 DGTVLELPF
+52 DGKVLELPF
-61 RVELEGFEVLYHSG
+61 SVELEGFDVLYHSG
-75 TDAASDYSSQL
+75 TDAAADYSSRL
-86 RFIRNGSVIRKG
+86 RFTRNGSVLREG

-106 SCKGYRFYQTDYDN
+106 SCKGYRFYQTDYDS

-165 NALRYSSAIAIV
+165 NALRYSSVIAVV
-177 LCLEATASAAANSE
+177 LCLEATASATGYSV
-191 GRISEYGGAPA
+191 GGPSQTENASA
-202 KENPVRRGTAAT
+202 KDNPKKHSPVSP
-214 KALPKNIAAEFG
+214 KVLPKNIAAEFG
-226 KLYVLYHGR
+226 RLYVLYHGR

-250 YGTSGIKGLTDE
+250 YGTSGVKGLTDE

-268 MFYGTSWRNVPT
+268 MFYGTSWRNIPM
-280 HNRKKAVD
+280 HNRKKAID

-295 VKALY
+295 VKTLY

-328 GTSDE
+328 GIADE

-348 VVNRE
+348 VMNRE
-353 YDRLRG
+353 YSKLSE
-359 SLEKLRRFQ
+359 SLGKLRRFQ

-395 PIAGTFLIIG
+395 PIAGTFLILG
-405 LMMLA
+405 LVMLA
-410 VAMRRMVGGEKN
+410 VAMRRMVRDENNGAI
-422 ETTLSPVGK
+422 SSFVDK
-431 ERVASV
+431 ERVTS
-437 EPKTAPANFV
+437 EESRKGPTNLV
-447 DDGRTVTRR
+447 DDGRTVTKRWR
-456 RRFPGIFKAAGIAA
+456 LSGIFKIVGVAAS
-470 AFVFL
+470 FVFFL
-475 LVLTIVPGLLWV
+475 ALTIVLGLLWV

-499 TMLSIAWTAMLAAV
+499 TMLTIAWTAMLASV

-533 ALVSAMGNA
+533 SLVSAMGNA

-553 SSPLLSVHVSL
+553 SSPLLSIHVSL
-564 MMLSYTILA
+564 MMLSYTVLA
-573 VIMINGI
+573 IIMVNGI
-580 CGLIAS
+580 CGLVAS
-586 LRQASAPELAEGP
+586 LRHTSVSEPVEGTVFDYRSPAPRQAQGASSA
-599 VTDNQTQSLRQVQEP
+599 
-614 IRRLKM
+614 
-620 AHGPIRRLKMA
+620 
-631 HGQIGRLKLV
+631 
-641 QGPKGT
+641 

-658 MYPALFFLGSGII
+658 MYPALFLLGSGII
-671 AGSIWANVSWGS
+671 AGSIWANVSWGC

-709 LPFLRSPRA
+709 LPFLMSPRA
-718 YHIYTLVLSASVLFT
+718 YHIYTLILSASVLFT

>member
-11 ALVLHFSLALILAG
+11 ALVLHLSLALILAG
-25 ALVTTFSARKGTLH
+25 ALVTSFSARKGMLH

-44 SAQAFETK
+44 SVETFETK
-52 DGTVLELPF
+52 DGKVLELPF
-61 RVELEGFEVLYHSG
+61 SVELEGFEVLYHSG
-75 TDAASDYSSQL
+75 TDAAADYCSRL
-86 RFIRNGSVIRKG
+86 RFTKNGSVLREG

-106 SCKGYRFYQTDYDN
+106 SCKGYRFYQTDYDS

-165 NALRYSSAIAIV
+165 NALRYSSVIAIV
-177 LCLEATASAAANSE
+177 LSFGATASATDDSVVALSQTQNASVE
-191 GRISEYGGAPA
+191 GNQV
-202 KENPVRRGTAAT
+202 KRGSASP
-214 KALPKNIAAEFG
+214 KVLPKNIAAEFG
-226 KLYVLYHGR
+226 RLYVLYHGR

-250 YGTSGIKGLTDE
+250 YGTSGVKGLTDE

-268 MFYGTSWRNVPT
+268 MFYGTSWRNIPM
-280 HNRKKAVD
+280 HNRKKAID

-328 GTSDE
+328 GIADE

-348 VVNRE
+348 VMNRE
-353 YDRLRG
+353 YSKLEE
-359 SLEKLRRFQ
+359 SLGKLRRFQ

-395 PIAGTFLIIG
+395 PIAGTFLILG
-405 LMMLA
+405 LVMLA
-410 VAMRRMVGGEKN
+410 VAMRRMVRDENNGAI
-422 ETTLSPVGK
+422 SSFVDK
-431 ERVASV
+431 ERVTS
-437 EPKTAPANFV
+437 EESRKGPTNLV
-447 DDGRTVTRR
+447 DDGRTVTKRWR
-456 RRFPGIFKAAGIAA
+456 LSGIFKIVGVAAS
-470 AFVFL
+470 FVFFL
-475 LVLTIVPGLLWV
+475 ALTIVLGLLWV

-499 TMLSIAWTAMLAAV
+499 TMLTIAWTAMLASV

-533 ALVSAMGNA
+533 SLVSAMGNA

-553 SSPLLSVHVSL
+553 SSPLLSIHVSL
-564 MMLSYTILA
+564 MMLSYTVLA
-573 VIMINGI
+573 IIMVNGI
-580 CGLIAS
+580 CGLVAS
-586 LRQASAPELAEGP
+586 LRHTS
-599 VTDNQTQSLRQVQEP
+599 VSEP
-614 IRRLKM
+614 IEGTVFDYRSPAPRQ
-620 AHGPIRRLKMA
+620 A
-631 HGQIGRLKLV
+631 
-641 QGPKGT
+641 QGASLA

-671 AGSIWANVSWGS
+671 AGSIWANVSWGC

-709 LPFLRSPRA
+709 LPFLRTPRA
-718 YHIYTLVLSASVLFT
+718 YHIYTLILSASVLFT

>member
-1 MTRLFAGRPA
+1 M
-11 ALVLHFSLALILAG
+11 
-25 ALVTTFSARKGTLH
+25 LH

-44 SAQAFETK
+44 SVDTFETK
-52 DGTVLELPF
+52 DGKILELPF
-61 RVELEGFEVLYHSG
+61 SVELEGFEVLYHSG
-75 TDAASDYSSQL
+75 TDAASDYSSRL
-86 RFIRNGSVIRKG
+86 RFTRNGSVLREG

-106 SCKGYRFYQTDYDN
+106 SCKGYRFYQTDYDS

-165 NALRYSSAIAIV
+165 NVLRYSSVIAIL
-177 LCLEATASAAANSE
+177 LCLEATASATGNSV
-191 GRISEYGGAPA
+191 GGLPQT
-202 KENPVRRGTAAT
+202 ENASVKGNQVKRGSASP
-214 KALPKNIAAEFG
+214 KVLPKNIAAEFG
-226 KLYVLYHGR
+226 RLYVLYHGR

-250 YGTSGIKGLTDE
+250 YGTSGVKGLTDE

-268 MFYGTSWRNVPT
+268 MFYGASWRNIPM

-328 GTSDE
+328 GIADE

-353 YDRLRG
+353 Y
-359 SLEKLRRFQ
+359 SKLEESIGKLRRFQ

-405 LMMLA
+405 LVMLA
-410 VAMRRMVGGEKN
+410 AAMRRMIREN
-422 ETTLSPVGK
+422 FSSTRVGK
-431 ERVASV
+431 KYVPE
-437 EPKTAPANFV
+437 
-447 DDGRTVTRR
+447 
-456 RRFPGIFKAAGIAA
+456 IFKIVGVAA
-470 AFVFL
+470 AFVFF
-475 LVLTIVPGLLWV
+475 LVLTIVLGLFWI

-499 TMLSIAWTAMLAAV
+499 TMLTIAWTAMLASV
-513 LSFRKF
+513 LSFKRF
-519 PIMLPFGIIVASLA
+519 SIMLPFGIIVASLA
-533 ALVSAMGNA
+533 AMVSAMGNA

-553 SSPLLSVHVSL
+553 SSPLLSIHVSL
-564 MMLSYTILA
+564 MMLSYTVLA
-573 VIMINGI
+573 IIMVNGI
-580 CGLIAS
+580 CGLVAS
-586 LRQASAPELAEGP
+586 LRHTSVSDSA
-599 VTDNQTQSLRQVQEP
+599 
-614 IRRLKM
+614 
-620 AHGPIRRLKMA
+620 
-631 HGQIGRLKLV
+631 
-641 QGPKGT
+641 

-671 AGSIWANVSWGS
+671 AGSIWANVSWGC

-709 LPFLRSPRA
+709 LPFLRSHRA
-718 YHIYTLVLSASVLFT
+718 YHIYTLILSASVLFT

>member
-1 MTRLFAGRPA
+1 M
-11 ALVLHFSLALILAG
+11 
-25 ALVTTFSARKGTLH
+25 
-39 VREGE
+39 RERE
-44 SAQAFETK
+44 SVETFETK
-52 DGTVLELPF
+52 DGQILELPF
-61 RVELEGFEVLYHSG
+61 SVELEGFEVLYHSG
-75 TDAASDYSSQL
+75 TDAASDYSSRL
-86 RFIRNGSVIRKG
+86 RFTRNGSVLREG

-106 SCKGYRFYQTDYDN
+106 SCKGYRFYQTDYDS

-165 NALRYSSAIAIV
+165 NALRYSSVMAIL
-177 LCLEATASAAANSE
+177 LCLEATASATGNSV
-191 GRISEYGGAPA
+191 GGLPQT
-202 KENPVRRGTAAT
+202 ENASVKGNQVKRGSASP
-214 KALPKNIAAEFG
+214 KVLPKNIAAEFG
-226 KLYVLYHGR
+226 RLYVLYHGR

-250 YGTSGIKGLTDE
+250 YGTSGVKGLTDE

-268 MFYGTSWRNVPT
+268 MFYGASWRNIPM

-328 GTSDE
+328 GIADE

-353 YDRLRG
+353 Y
-359 SLEKLRRFQ
+359 SKLEESIGKLRRFQ

-405 LMMLA
+405 LVMLA
-410 VAMRRMVGGEKN
+410 AAMRRMIRGN
-422 ETTLSPVGK
+422 FSSTRVGK
-431 ERVASV
+431 KYVPE
-437 EPKTAPANFV
+437 
-447 DDGRTVTRR
+447 
-456 RRFPGIFKAAGIAA
+456 IFKIVGVAA
-470 AFVFL
+470 AFVFF
-475 LVLTIVPGLLWV
+475 LVLTIVLGLFWI

-492 PFSNGAE
+492 PFSKGAE
-499 TMLSIAWTAMLAAV
+499 TMLTIAWTAMLASV
-513 LSFRKF
+513 LSFKRF
-519 PIMLPFGIIVASLA
+519 SIMLPFGIIVASLA

-553 SSPLLSVHVSL
+553 SSPLLSIHVSL
-564 MMLSYTILA
+564 MMLSYTVLA
-573 VIMINGI
+573 IIMVNGI
-580 CGLIAS
+580 CGLVAS
-586 LRQASAPELAEGP
+586 LRHTSVSDSA
-599 VTDNQTQSLRQVQEP
+599 
-614 IRRLKM
+614 
-620 AHGPIRRLKMA
+620 
-631 HGQIGRLKLV
+631 
-641 QGPKGT
+641 

-671 AGSIWANVSWGS
+671 AGSIWANVSWGC

-709 LPFLRSPRA
+709 LPFLRSHRA
-718 YHIYTLVLSASVLFT
+718 YHIYTLILSASVLFT

>member
-11 ALVLHFSLALILAG
+11 ALVLHLSLALILAG
-25 ALVTTFSARKGTLH
+25 ALVTSFSARRGMLH
-39 VREGE
+39 VREGGSVE
-44 SAQAFETK
+44 TFETK
-52 DGTVLELPF
+52 DGKILELPF
-61 RVELEGFEVLYHSG
+61 SVELEGFEVLYHSG
-75 TDAASDYSSQL
+75 TDAASDYSSRL
-86 RFIRNGSVIRKG
+86 RFTRNGSVLREG

-106 SCKGYRFYQTDYDN
+106 SCKGYRFYQTDYDS

-165 NALRYSSAIAIV
+165 NALRYSSVIAIL
-177 LCLEATASAAANSE
+177 LCLEATASATGNSV
-191 GRISEYGGAPA
+191 GGLPQT
-202 KENPVRRGTAAT
+202 ENASVKGNQVKRGSASP
-214 KALPKNIAAEFG
+214 KVLPKNIAAEFG
-226 KLYVLYHGR
+226 RLYVLYHGR

-250 YGTSGIKGLTDE
+250 YGTSGVKGLTDE

-268 MFYGTSWRNVPT
+268 MFYGASWRNIPM

-319 YSQSDRLPE
+319 YSQSDRLPD
-328 GTSDE
+328 GIADE

-353 YDRLRG
+353 YSKLSD
-359 SLEKLRRFQ
+359 SLGKLRRFQ

-405 LMMLA
+405 LVMLA
-410 VAMRRMVGGEKN
+410 AAMRRMIRGN
-422 ETTLSPVGK
+422 FSSTRVGK
-431 ERVASV
+431 KYVPE
-437 EPKTAPANFV
+437 
-447 DDGRTVTRR
+447 
-456 RRFPGIFKAAGIAA
+456 IFKIVGVAA
-470 AFVFL
+470 AFVFF
-475 LVLTIVPGLLWV
+475 LVLTIVLGLFWI

-499 TMLSIAWTAMLAAV
+499 TMLTIAWTAMLASV
-513 LSFRKF
+513 LSFKRF
-519 PIMLPFGIIVASLA
+519 SIMLPFGIIVASLA

-553 SSPLLSVHVSL
+553 SSPLLSIHVSL
-564 MMLSYTILA
+564 MMLSYTVLA
-573 VIMINGI
+573 IIMVNGI
-580 CGLIAS
+580 CGLVAS
-586 LRQASAPELAEGP
+586 LRHTSVSDSA
-599 VTDNQTQSLRQVQEP
+599 
-614 IRRLKM
+614 
-620 AHGPIRRLKMA
+620 
-631 HGQIGRLKLV
+631 
-641 QGPKGT
+641 

-671 AGSIWANVSWGS
+671 AGSIWANVSWGC

-694 LITFL
+694 LTTFL

-709 LPFLRSPRA
+709 LPFLRSHRA
-718 YHIYTLVLSASVLFT
+718 YHIYTLILSASVLFT

>member
-1 MTRLFAGRPA
+1 MIMARLFAGRPA
-11 ALVLHFSLALILAG
+11 ALVLHLSLALILAG
-25 ALVTTFSARKGTLH
+25 ALVTSFSARKGMLH

-44 SAQAFETK
+44 SVETFETN
-52 DGTVLELPF
+52 DGKILELPF
-61 RVELEGFEVLYHSG
+61 SVELEGFEVLYHSG
-75 TDAASDYSSQL
+75 TDAASDYSSRL
-86 RFIRNGSVIRKG
+86 RFTRNGSVLREG

-106 SCKGYRFYQTDYDN
+106 SCKGYRFYQTDYDS

-165 NALRYSSAIAIV
+165 NALRYSSVIAIL
-177 LCLEATASAAANSE
+177 LCLEATASATGNSV
-191 GRISEYGGAPA
+191 GGLPQT
-202 KENPVRRGTAAT
+202 ENASVKGNQVKRGSASP
-214 KALPKNIAAEFG
+214 KVLPKNIAAEFG
-226 KLYVLYHGR
+226 RLYVLYHGR

-250 YGTSGIKGLTDE
+250 YGTSGVKGLTDE

-268 MFYGTSWRNVPT
+268 MFYGASWRNIPM

-319 YSQSDRLPE
+319 YSQSDRLPD
-328 GTSDE
+328 GIADE

-353 YDRLRG
+353 YSKLSD
-359 SLEKLRRFQ
+359 SLGKLRRFQ

-385 RAYNALPPLF
+385 MAYNALPPLF
-395 PIAGTFLIIG
+395 PIAGTFLILG
-405 LMMLA
+405 LVMLA
-410 VAMRRMVGGEKN
+410 VAMRRMVRDENNGAI
-422 ETTLSPVGK
+422 SSFVDK
-431 ERVASV
+431 ERVTS
-437 EPKTAPANFV
+437 EESRKGPTNLV
-447 DDGRTVTRR
+447 DDGRTVTKRWR
-456 RRFPGIFKAAGIAA
+456 LSGIFKIVGVAAS
-470 AFVFL
+470 FVFFL
-475 LVLTIVPGLLWV
+475 ALTIVLGLLWV

-499 TMLSIAWTAMLAAV
+499 TMLTIAWTAMLASV

-533 ALVSAMGNA
+533 SLVSAMGNA

-553 SSPLLSVHVSL
+553 SSPLLSIHVSL
-564 MMLSYTILA
+564 MMLSYTVLA
-573 VIMINGI
+573 IIMVNGI
-580 CGLIAS
+580 CGLVAS
-586 LRQASAPELAEGP
+586 LRHTS
-599 VTDNQTQSLRQVQEP
+599 VSEP
-614 IRRLKM
+614 IEGTVFDYRSPAPRQ
-620 AHGPIRRLKMA
+620 A
-631 HGQIGRLKLV
+631 
-641 QGPKGT
+641 QGASSA

-671 AGSIWANVSWGS
+671 AGSIWANVSWGC

-709 LPFLRSPRA
+709 LPFLRTPRA
-718 YHIYTLVLSASVLFT
+718 YHIYTLILSASVLFT

>member
-11 ALVLHFSLALILAG
+11 ALVLHLSLALILAG
-25 ALVTTFSARKGTLH
+25 ALVTSFSARKGMLH

-44 SAQAFETK
+44 SVETFETK
-52 DGTVLELPF
+52 DGKVLELPF
-61 RVELEGFEVLYHSG
+61 SVELEGFEVLYHSG
-75 TDAASDYSSQL
+75 TDAAADYCSRL
-86 RFIRNGSVIRKG
+86 RFTKNGSVLREG

-106 SCKGYRFYQTDYDN
+106 SCKGYRFYQTDYDS

-165 NALRYSSAIAIV
+165 NALRYSSVIAIV
-177 LCLEATASAAANSE
+177 LSFGATASATDDSVVALSQTQNASVE
-191 GRISEYGGAPA
+191 GNQV
-202 KENPVRRGTAAT
+202 KRGSASP
-214 KALPKNIAAEFG
+214 KVLPKNIAAEFG
-226 KLYVLYHGR
+226 RLYVLYHGR

-250 YGTSGIKGLTDE
+250 YGTSGVKGLTDE

-268 MFYGTSWRNVPT
+268 MFYGTSWRNIPM
-280 HNRKKAVD
+280 HNRKKAID

-328 GTSDE
+328 GIADE

-353 YDRLRG
+353 YSKLEE
-359 SLEKLRRFQ
+359 SLGKLRRFQ

-395 PIAGTFLIIG
+395 PIAGTFLILG
-405 LMMLA
+405 LVMLA
-410 VAMRRMVGGEKN
+410 VAMRRMVRDENNGAI
-422 ETTLSPVGK
+422 SSFVDK
-431 ERVASV
+431 ERVTS
-437 EPKTAPANFV
+437 EESRKGPTNLV
-447 DDGRTVTRR
+447 DDGRTVTKRWR
-456 RRFPGIFKAAGIAA
+456 LSGIFKIVGVAAS
-470 AFVFL
+470 FVFFL
-475 LVLTIVPGLLWV
+475 ALTIVLGLLWV

-499 TMLSIAWTAMLAAV
+499 TMLTIAWTAMLASV

-533 ALVSAMGNA
+533 SLVSAMGNA

-553 SSPLLSVHVSL
+553 SSPLLSIHVSL
-564 MMLSYTILA
+564 MMLSYTVLA
-573 VIMINGI
+573 IIMVNGI
-580 CGLIAS
+580 CGLVAS
-586 LRQASAPELAEGP
+586 LRHTS
-599 VTDNQTQSLRQVQEP
+599 VSEP
-614 IRRLKM
+614 IEGTVFDYRSPAPRQ
-620 AHGPIRRLKMA
+620 A
-631 HGQIGRLKLV
+631 
-641 QGPKGT
+641 QGASSA

-671 AGSIWANVSWGS
+671 AGSIWANVSWGC

-709 LPFLRSPRA
+709 LPFLRTPRA
-718 YHIYTLVLSASVLFT
+718 YHIYTLILSASVLFT

>member
-11 ALVLHFSLALILAG
+11 ALVLHLSLALILAG
-25 ALVTTFSARKGTLH
+25 ALVTSFSARKGMLH

-44 SAQAFETK
+44 FVETFETN
-52 DGTVLELPF
+52 DGKILELPF
-61 RVELEGFEVLYHSG
+61 SVELEGFEVLYHSG
-75 TDAASDYSSQL
+75 TDAASDYSSRL
-86 RFIRNGSVIRKG
+86 RFTRNGSVLREG

-106 SCKGYRFYQTDYDN
+106 SCKGYRFYQTDYDS

-165 NALRYSSAIAIV
+165 NVLRYSSVIAIL
-177 LCLEATASAAANSE
+177 LCLEATASATGNSV
-191 GRISEYGGAPA
+191 GGLPQT
-202 KENPVRRGTAAT
+202 ENASVKGNQVKRGSASP
-214 KALPKNIAAEFG
+214 KVLPKNIAAEFG
-226 KLYVLYHGR
+226 RLYVLYHGR

-250 YGTSGIKGLTDE
+250 YGTSGVKGLTDE

-268 MFYGTSWRNVPT
+268 MFYGTSWRNIPM

-300 SGDLLKI
+300 SEDLLKI

-319 YSQSDRLPE
+319 YSQSDRLPD
-328 GTSDE
+328 GIADE

-353 YDRLRG
+353 YSKLSD
-359 SLEKLRRFQ
+359 SLGKLRRFQ

-405 LMMLA
+405 LVMLA
-410 VAMRRMVGGEKN
+410 AAMRRMIRGN
-422 ETTLSPVGK
+422 FSSTRVGK
-431 ERVASV
+431 KYVPE
-437 EPKTAPANFV
+437 
-447 DDGRTVTRR
+447 
-456 RRFPGIFKAAGIAA
+456 IFKIVGVAA
-470 AFVFL
+470 AFVFF
-475 LVLTIVPGLLWV
+475 LVLTIVLGLFWI

-499 TMLSIAWTAMLAAV
+499 TMLTIAWTAMLASV
-513 LSFRKF
+513 LSFKRF
-519 PIMLPFGIIVASLA
+519 SIMLPFGIIVASLA

-553 SSPLLSVHVSL
+553 SSPLLSIHVSL
-564 MMLSYTILA
+564 MMLSYTVLA
-573 VIMINGI
+573 IIMVNGI
-580 CGLIAS
+580 CGLVAS
-586 LRQASAPELAEGP
+586 LRHTSVSDSA
-599 VTDNQTQSLRQVQEP
+599 
-614 IRRLKM
+614 
-620 AHGPIRRLKMA
+620 
-631 HGQIGRLKLV
+631 
-641 QGPKGT
+641 

-671 AGSIWANVSWGS
+671 AGSIWANVSWGC

-709 LPFLRSPRA
+709 LPFLRSHRA
-718 YHIYTLVLSASVLFT
+718 YHIYTLILSASVLFT

>member
-1 MTRLFAGRPA
+1 MARLFAGRPA
-11 ALVLHFSLALILAG
+11 ALVLHLSLALILAG
-25 ALVTTFSARKGTLH
+25 ALVTSFSARKGMLH

-44 SAQAFETK
+44 SVETFETK
-52 DGTVLELPF
+52 DGKILELPF
-61 RVELEGFEVLYHSG
+61 SVELEGFEVLYHSG
-75 TDAASDYSSQL
+75 TDAASDYSSRL
-86 RFIRNGSVIRKG
+86 RFTRNGSVLREG

-106 SCKGYRFYQTDYDN
+106 SCKGYRFYQTDYDS

-155 TDKRFKKFFG
+155 TDKRLKKFFG
-165 NALRYSSAIAIV
+165 NALRYSSVIAIL
-177 LCLEATASAAANSE
+177 LCLEATASATGNSV
-191 GRISEYGGAPA
+191 GGLPQT
-202 KENPVRRGTAAT
+202 ENASVKGNQVKRGSASP
-214 KALPKNIAAEFG
+214 KVLPKNIAAEFG
-226 KLYVLYHGR
+226 RLYVLYHGR

-250 YGTSGIKGLTDE
+250 YGTSGVKGLTDE

-268 MFYGTSWRNVPT
+268 MFYGTSWRNIPM

-319 YSQSDRLPE
+319 YSQSDRLPD
-328 GTSDE
+328 GIADE

-353 YDRLRG
+353 YSKLEE
-359 SLEKLRRFQ
+359 SLGKLRRFQ

-395 PIAGTFLIIG
+395 PIAGTFLILG
-405 LMMLA
+405 LVMLA
-410 VAMRRMVGGEKN
+410 VAMRRMVRDENNGAI
-422 ETTLSPVGK
+422 SSFVDK
-431 ERVASV
+431 ERVTS
-437 EPKTAPANFV
+437 EESRKGPTNLV
-447 DDGRTVTRR
+447 DDGRTVTKRWR
-456 RRFPGIFKAAGIAA
+456 LSGIFKIVGVAAS
-470 AFVFL
+470 FVFF
-475 LVLTIVPGLLWV
+475 LVLTIVLGLLWV

-499 TMLSIAWTAMLAAV
+499 TMLTIAWMAMLASV

-533 ALVSAMGNA
+533 TLVSAMGNA

-553 SSPLLSVHVSL
+553 SSPLLSIHVSL
-564 MMLSYTILA
+564 MMLSYTVLA
-573 VIMINGI
+573 IIMVNGI
-580 CGLIAS
+580 CGLVAS
-586 LRQASAPELAEGP
+586 LRHTSVSEPVEGTVFDHRSQAPRQAQGASSA
-599 VTDNQTQSLRQVQEP
+599 
-614 IRRLKM
+614 
-620 AHGPIRRLKMA
+620 
-631 HGQIGRLKLV
+631 
-641 QGPKGT
+641 

-671 AGSIWANVSWGS
+671 AGSIWANVSWGC

-709 LPFLRSPRA
+709 LPFLRTPRA
-718 YHIYTLVLSASVLFT
+718 YHIYTLILSASVLFT

>member
-11 ALVLHFSLALILAG
+11 ALVLHLSLALILAG
-25 ALVTTFSARKGTLH
+25 ALVTSFSARKGMLH

-44 SAQAFETK
+44 SVETFETK
-52 DGTVLELPF
+52 DGKVLELPF
-61 RVELEGFEVLYHSG
+61 SVELEGFDVLYHPG
-75 TDAASDYSSQL
+75 TDAAADYSSRL
-86 RFIRNGSVIRKG
+86 RFTRNGSVLREG

-106 SCKGYRFYQTDYDN
+106 SCKGYRFYQTDYDS

-165 NALRYSSAIAIV
+165 NALRYSSVIAIV
-177 LCLEATASAAANSE
+177 LCLEATASAAENSVGE
-191 GRISEYGGAPA
+191 VSQTEKASVE
-202 KENPVRRGTAAT
+202 ENPVKRGSVSP
-214 KALPKNIAAEFG
+214 KVLPKNIAAEFG
-226 KLYVLYHGR
+226 RLYVLYHGR

-250 YGTSGIKGLTDE
+250 YGTSGVKGLTDE

-268 MFYGTSWRNVPT
+268 MFYGTSWRNIPM

-328 GTSDE
+328 GIADE

-353 YDRLRG
+353 YSKLSE
-359 SLEKLRRFQ
+359 SLGKLRRFQ

-395 PIAGTFLIIG
+395 PIAGTFLILG
-405 LMMLA
+405 LVMLA
-410 VAMRRMVGGEKN
+410 VAMRRMVRDENNGAI
-422 ETTLSPVGK
+422 SSFV
-431 ERVASV
+431 RVTS
-437 EPKTAPANFV
+437 EESRKGPTNLV
-447 DDGRTVTRR
+447 DDGRTVTKRWR
-456 RRFPGIFKAAGIAA
+456 LSGIFKIVGVAAS
-470 AFVFL
+470 FVFF
-475 LVLTIVPGLLWV
+475 LVLTIVLGLLWV

-499 TMLSIAWTAMLAAV
+499 TMLTIAWTAMLASV

-533 ALVSAMGNA
+533 TLVSAMGNA

-553 SSPLLSVHVSL
+553 SSPLLSIHVSL
-564 MMLSYTILA
+564 MMLSYTVLA
-573 VIMINGI
+573 IIMVNGI
-580 CGLIAS
+580 CGLVAS
-586 LRQASAPELAEGP
+586 LRHTSVSDSA
-599 VTDNQTQSLRQVQEP
+599 
-614 IRRLKM
+614 
-620 AHGPIRRLKMA
+620 
-631 HGQIGRLKLV
+631 
-641 QGPKGT
+641 

-671 AGSIWANVSWGS
+671 AGSIWANVSWGC

-709 LPFLRSPRA
+709 LPFLRSHRA
-718 YHIYTLVLSASVLFT
+718 YHIYTLILSASVLFT

>member
-1 MTRLFAGRPA
+1 M
-11 ALVLHFSLALILAG
+11 
-25 ALVTTFSARKGTLH
+25 LH

-44 SAQAFETK
+44 SVDTFETK
-52 DGTVLELPF
+52 DGKILELPF
-61 RVELEGFEVLYHSG
+61 SVELEGFEVLYHSG
-75 TDAASDYSSQL
+75 TDAASDYSSRL
-86 RFIRNGSVIRKG
+86 RFTRNGSVLREG

-106 SCKGYRFYQTDYDN
+106 SCKGYRFYQTDYDS

-165 NALRYSSAIAIV
+165 NALRYSSVIAIL
-177 LCLEATASAAANSE
+177 LCLEATASATGNSV
-191 GRISEYGGAPA
+191 GGLPQT
-202 KENPVRRGTAAT
+202 ENASVKGNQVKRGSASP
-214 KALPKNIAAEFG
+214 KVLLKNIAAEFG
-226 KLYVLYHGR
+226 RLYVLYHGR

-250 YGTSGIKGLTDE
+250 YGTSGVKGLTDE

-268 MFYGTSWRNVPT
+268 MFYGASWRNIPM

-328 GTSDE
+328 GIADE

-353 YDRLRG
+353 Y
-359 SLEKLRRFQ
+359 SKLEESIGKLRRFQ

-405 LMMLA
+405 LVMLA
-410 VAMRRMVGGEKN
+410 AAMRRMIREN
-422 ETTLSPVGK
+422 FSSTRVGK
-431 ERVASV
+431 KYVPE
-437 EPKTAPANFV
+437 
-447 DDGRTVTRR
+447 
-456 RRFPGIFKAAGIAA
+456 IFKIVGVAA
-470 AFVFL
+470 AFVFF
-475 LVLTIVPGLLWV
+475 LVLTIVLGLFWI

-499 TMLSIAWTAMLAAV
+499 TMLTIAWTAMLASV
-513 LSFRKF
+513 LSFKRF
-519 PIMLPFGIIVASLA
+519 SIMLPFGIIVASLA

-553 SSPLLSVHVSL
+553 SSPLLSIHVSL
-564 MMLSYTILA
+564 MMLSYNRSRHHYGQRNLWAGCITA
-573 VIMINGI
+573 PYF
-580 CGLIAS
+580 S
-586 LRQASAPELAEGP
+586 L
-599 VTDNQTQSLRQVQEP
+599 
-614 IRRLKM
+614 
-620 AHGPIRRLKMA
+620 
-631 HGQIGRLKLV
+631 
-641 QGPKGT
+641 
-647 SAKMARMSEAL
+647 
-658 MYPALFFLGSGII
+658 
-671 AGSIWANVSWGS
+671 
-683 YWNWDPKETWA
+683 
-694 LITFL
+694 
-699 IASLGVHRTR
+699 
-709 LPFLRSPRA
+709 
-718 YHIYTLVLSASVLFT
+718 
-733 YFGVNYL
+733 
-740 LGGMHSYA
+740 

>member
-1 MTRLFAGRPA
+1 MNIEAPCALRKFKKLRRSIPDKSCSKKSRNYRPRD
-11 ALVLHFSLALILAG
+11 LSLALILAG
-25 ALVTTFSARKGTLH
+25 ALVTSFSARKGMLH

-44 SAQAFETK
+44 SVETFETK
-52 DGTVLELPF
+52 DGKILELPF
-61 RVELEGFEVLYHSG
+61 SVELEGFEVLYHSG
-75 TDAASDYSSQL
+75 TDAASDYSSRL
-86 RFIRNGSVIRKG
+86 RFTRNGSVLREG

-106 SCKGYRFYQTDYDN
+106 SCKGYRFYQTDYDS

-155 TDKRFKKFFG
+155 TDKRLKKFFG
-165 NALRYSSAIAIV
+165 NALRYSSVIAIL
-177 LCLEATASAAANSE
+177 LCLEATASATGNSV
-191 GRISEYGGAPA
+191 GGLPQT
-202 KENPVRRGTAAT
+202 ENASVKGNQVKRGSASP
-214 KALPKNIAAEFG
+214 KVLPKNIAAEFG
-226 KLYVLYHGR
+226 RLYVLYHGR

-250 YGTSGIKGLTDE
+250 YGTSGVKGLTDD

-268 MFYGTSWRNVPT
+268 MFYGASWRNIPM

-307 YPLRDST
+307 YPLRDSA

-328 GTSDE
+328 GIADE

-353 YDRLRG
+353 Y
-359 SLEKLRRFQ
+359 SKLEESIGKLRRFQ

-405 LMMLA
+405 LVMLA
-410 VAMRRMVGGEKN
+410 AAMRRMIRGN
-422 ETTLSPVGK
+422 FSSTRVGK
-431 ERVASV
+431 KYVPE
-437 EPKTAPANFV
+437 
-447 DDGRTVTRR
+447 
-456 RRFPGIFKAAGIAA
+456 IFKIVGVAA
-470 AFVFL
+470 AFVFF
-475 LVLTIVPGLLWV
+475 LVLTIVLGLFWI

-499 TMLSIAWTAMLAAV
+499 TMLTIAWTAMLASV
-513 LSFRKF
+513 LSFKRF
-519 PIMLPFGIIVASLA
+519 SIMLPFGIIVASLA

-553 SSPLLSVHVSL
+553 SSQLLSIHVSL
-564 MMLSYTILA
+564 MMLSYTVLA
-573 VIMINGI
+573 IIMVNGI
-580 CGLIAS
+580 CGLVAS
-586 LRQASAPELAEGP
+586 LRHTSVSDSA
-599 VTDNQTQSLRQVQEP
+599 
-614 IRRLKM
+614 
-620 AHGPIRRLKMA
+620 
-631 HGQIGRLKLV
+631 
-641 QGPKGT
+641 
-647 SAKMARMSEAL
+647 SAKMARMSEAS

-671 AGSIWANVSWGS
+671 AGSIWANVSWGC

-709 LPFLRSPRA
+709 LPFLRSHRA
-718 YHIYTLVLSASVLFT
+718 YHIYTLILSASVLFT

>member
-1 MTRLFAGRPA
+1 MARLFAGRPA
-11 ALVLHFSLALILAG
+11 ALVLHLSLALILAG
-25 ALVTTFSARKGTLH
+25 ALVTSFSARKGMLH

-44 SAQAFETK
+44 SVETFETK
-52 DGTVLELPF
+52 DGKVLELPF
-61 RVELEGFEVLYHSG
+61 SVELEGFDVLYHSG
-75 TDAASDYSSQL
+75 TDAAADYSSRL
-86 RFIRNGSVIRKG
+86 RFTRNGSVLREG

-106 SCKGYRFYQTDYDN
+106 SCKGYRFYQTDYDS

-165 NALRYSSAIAIV
+165 NALRYSSVIAVV
-177 LCLEATASAAANSE
+177 LCLEATASATGYSV
-191 GRISEYGGAPA
+191 GGPSQTENASA
-202 KENPVRRGTAAT
+202 KDNPKKHSPVSP
-214 KALPKNIAAEFG
+214 KVLPKNIAAEFG
-226 KLYVLYHGR
+226 RLYVLYHGR

-250 YGTSGIKGLTDE
+250 YGTSGVKGLTDE

-268 MFYGTSWRNVPT
+268 MFYGTSWRNIPM
-280 HNRKKAVD
+280 HNRKKAID

-295 VKALY
+295 VKTLY

-328 GTSDE
+328 GIADE

-348 VVNRE
+348 VMNRE
-353 YDRLRG
+353 YSKLSE
-359 SLEKLRRFQ
+359 SLGKLRRFQ

-395 PIAGTFLIIG
+395 PIAGTFLILG
-405 LMMLA
+405 LVMLA
-410 VAMRRMVGGEKN
+410 VAMRRMVRDENNGAI
-422 ETTLSPVGK
+422 SSFVDK
-431 ERVASV
+431 ERVTS
-437 EPKTAPANFV
+437 EESRKGPTNLV
-447 DDGRTVTRR
+447 DDGRTVTKRWR
-456 RRFPGIFKAAGIAA
+456 LSGIFKIVGVAAS
-470 AFVFL
+470 FVFF
-475 LVLTIVPGLLWV
+475 LVLTIVLGLLWV

-499 TMLSIAWTAMLAAV
+499 TMLTIAWTAMLASV

-533 ALVSAMGNA
+533 SLVSAMGNA

-553 SSPLLSVHVSL
+553 SSPLLSIHVSL
-564 MMLSYTILA
+564 MMLSYTVLA
-573 VIMINGI
+573 IIMVNGI
-580 CGLIAS
+580 CGLVAS
-586 LRQASAPELAEGP
+586 LRHTS
-599 VTDNQTQSLRQVQEP
+599 VSEP
-614 IRRLKM
+614 IEGTVFDYRSPAPRQ
-620 AHGPIRRLKMA
+620 A
-631 HGQIGRLKLV
+631 
-641 QGPKGT
+641 QGASSA

-658 MYPALFFLGSGII
+658 MYPALFLLGSGII
-671 AGSIWANVSWGS
+671 AGSIWANVSWGC

-709 LPFLRSPRA
+709 LPFLMSPRA
-718 YHIYTLVLSASVLFT
+718 YHIYTLILSASVLFT

>member
-1 MTRLFAGRPA
+1 M
-11 ALVLHFSLALILAG
+11 
-25 ALVTTFSARKGTLH
+25 LH

-44 SAQAFETK
+44 SVETFETK
-52 DGTVLELPF
+52 DGKILELPF
-61 RVELEGFEVLYHSG
+61 SVELEGFEVLYHSG
-75 TDAASDYSSQL
+75 TDAASDYSSRL
-86 RFIRNGSVIRKG
+86 RFTRNGSVLREG

-106 SCKGYRFYQTDYDN
+106 SCKGYRFYQTDYDS

-165 NALRYSSAIAIV
+165 NALRYSSVIAIL
-177 LCLEATASAAANSE
+177 LCLEATASATGNSV
-191 GRISEYGGAPA
+191 GGLPQT
-202 KENPVRRGTAAT
+202 ENASVKGNQVKRGSASP
-214 KALPKNIAAEFG
+214 KVLPKNIAAGFG
-226 KLYVLYHGR
+226 RLYVLYHGR

-250 YGTSGIKGLTDE
+250 YGTSGVKGLTDE

-268 MFYGTSWRNVPT
+268 MFYGASWRNIPM

-328 GTSDE
+328 GIADE

-353 YDRLRG
+353 Y
-359 SLEKLRRFQ
+359 SKLEESIGKLRRFQ

-405 LMMLA
+405 LVMLA
-410 VAMRRMVGGEKN
+410 AAMRRMIRGN
-422 ETTLSPVGK
+422 FSSTRVGK
-431 ERVASV
+431 KYVPE
-437 EPKTAPANFV
+437 
-447 DDGRTVTRR
+447 
-456 RRFPGIFKAAGIAA
+456 IFKIVGVAA
-470 AFVFL
+470 AFVFF
-475 LVLTIVPGLLWV
+475 LVLTIVLGLFWI

-499 TMLSIAWTAMLAAV
+499 TMLTIAWTTMLASV
-513 LSFRKF
+513 LSFKRF
-519 PIMLPFGIIVASLA
+519 SIMLPFGIIVASLA

-553 SSPLLSVHVSL
+553 SSPLLSIHVSL
-564 MMLSYTILA
+564 MMLSYTVLA
-573 VIMINGI
+573 IIMVNGI
-580 CGLIAS
+580 CGLVAS
-586 LRQASAPELAEGP
+586 LRHTSVSDSA
-599 VTDNQTQSLRQVQEP
+599 
-614 IRRLKM
+614 
-620 AHGPIRRLKMA
+620 
-631 HGQIGRLKLV
+631 
-641 QGPKGT
+641 

-671 AGSIWANVSWGS
+671 AGSIWANVSWGC

-709 LPFLRSPRA
+709 LPFLRSHRA
-718 YHIYTLVLSASVLFT
+718 YHIYTLILSASVLFT

>member
-11 ALVLHFSLALILAG
+11 ALVLHLSLALILAG
-25 ALVTTFSARKGTLH
+25 ALVTSFSARKGMLH
-39 VREGE
+39 VREGGSVE
-44 SAQAFETK
+44 TFETK
-52 DGTVLELPF
+52 DGKILELPF
-61 RVELEGFEVLYHSG
+61 SVELEGFEVLYHSG
-75 TDAASDYSSQL
+75 TDAASDYSSRL
-86 RFIRNGSVIRKG
+86 RFTRNGSVLREG

-106 SCKGYRFYQTDYDN
+106 SCKGYRFYQTDYDS

-155 TDKRFKKFFG
+155 TDKRLKKFFG
-165 NALRYSSAIAIV
+165 NALRYSSVIAIL
-177 LCLEATASAAANSE
+177 LCLEATASATGNSV
-191 GRISEYGGAPA
+191 GGLPQT
-202 KENPVRRGTAAT
+202 ENASVKGNQVKRGSASP
-214 KALPKNIAAEFG
+214 KVLPKNIAAEFG
-226 KLYVLYHGR
+226 RLYVLYHGR

-250 YGTSGIKGLTDE
+250 YGTSGVKGLTDE

-268 MFYGTSWRNVPT
+268 MFYGASWRNIPM

-328 GTSDE
+328 GIADE

-353 YDRLRG
+353 YSKLEE
-359 SLEKLRRFQ
+359 SLGKLRRFQ

-405 LMMLA
+405 LVMLA
-410 VAMRRMVGGEKN
+410 AAMRRMIRGN
-422 ETTLSPVGK
+422 FSSTRVGK
-431 ERVASV
+431 KYVPE
-437 EPKTAPANFV
+437 
-447 DDGRTVTRR
+447 
-456 RRFPGIFKAAGIAA
+456 IFKIVGVAA
-470 AFVFL
+470 AFVFF
-475 LVLTIVPGLLWV
+475 LVLTIVLGLFWI

-499 TMLSIAWTAMLAAV
+499 TMLTIAWTAMLASV
-513 LSFRKF
+513 LSFKRF
-519 PIMLPFGIIVASLA
+519 SIMLPFGIIVASLA

-553 SSPLLSVHVSL
+553 SSPLLSIHVSL
-564 MMLSYTILA
+564 MMLSYTVLA
-573 VIMINGI
+573 IIMVNGI
-580 CGLIAS
+580 CGLVAS
-586 LRQASAPELAEGP
+586 LRHTSVSDSA
-599 VTDNQTQSLRQVQEP
+599 
-614 IRRLKM
+614 
-620 AHGPIRRLKMA
+620 
-631 HGQIGRLKLV
+631 
-641 QGPKGT
+641 

-671 AGSIWANVSWGS
+671 AGSIWANVSWGC

-709 LPFLRSPRA
+709 LPFLRSHRA
-718 YHIYTLVLSASVLFT
+718 YHIYTLILSASVLFT

>member
-1 MTRLFAGRPA
+1 M
-11 ALVLHFSLALILAG
+11 
-25 ALVTTFSARKGTLH
+25 LH

-44 SAQAFETK
+44 SVETFETK
-52 DGTVLELPF
+52 DGKILELPF
-61 RVELEGFEVLYHSG
+61 SVELEGFEVLYHSG
-75 TDAASDYSSQL
+75 TDAASDYSSRL
-86 RFIRNGSVIRKG
+86 RFTRNGSVLREG

-106 SCKGYRFYQTDYDN
+106 SCKGYRFYQTDYDS

-165 NALRYSSAIAIV
+165 NALRYSSVIAIL
-177 LCLEATASAAANSE
+177 LCLEATAFATGNSVGGLPQTENASVKGNQVKRGSAS
-191 GRISEYGGAPA
+191 P
-202 KENPVRRGTAAT
+202 KV
-214 KALPKNIAAEFG
+214 LPKNIAAEFG
-226 KLYVLYHGR
+226 RLYVLYHGR

-250 YGTSGIKGLTDE
+250 YGTSGVKGLTDE

-268 MFYGTSWRNVPT
+268 MFYGASWRNIPM

-328 GTSDE
+328 GIADE

-353 YDRLRG
+353 Y
-359 SLEKLRRFQ
+359 SKLEESIGKLRRFQ

-405 LMMLA
+405 LVMLA
-410 VAMRRMVGGEKN
+410 AAMRRMIRGN
-422 ETTLSPVGK
+422 FSSTRVGK
-431 ERVASV
+431 KYVPE
-437 EPKTAPANFV
+437 
-447 DDGRTVTRR
+447 
-456 RRFPGIFKAAGIAA
+456 IFKIVGVAA
-470 AFVFL
+470 AFVFF
-475 LVLTIVPGLLWV
+475 LVLTIVLGLFWI

-499 TMLSIAWTAMLAAV
+499 TMLTIAWTAMLASV
-513 LSFRKF
+513 LSFKRF
-519 PIMLPFGIIVASLA
+519 SIMLPFGIIVASLA

-553 SSPLLSVHVSL
+553 SSPLLSIHVSL
-564 MMLSYTILA
+564 MMLSYTVLA
-573 VIMINGI
+573 IIMVNGI
-580 CGLIAS
+580 CGLVAS
-586 LRQASAPELAEGP
+586 LRHTSVSDSA
-599 VTDNQTQSLRQVQEP
+599 
-614 IRRLKM
+614 
-620 AHGPIRRLKMA
+620 
-631 HGQIGRLKLV
+631 
-641 QGPKGT
+641 

-671 AGSIWANVSWGS
+671 AGSIWANVSWGC

-709 LPFLRSPRA
+709 LPFLRSHRA
-718 YHIYTLVLSASVLFT
+718 YHIYTLILSASVLFT

>member
-1 MTRLFAGRPA
+1 MERLFAGRPA
-11 ALVLHFSLALILAG
+11 ALVLHLSLALILAG
-25 ALVTTFSARKGTLH
+25 ALVTSFSARKGMLH

-44 SAQAFETK
+44 SVETFETK
-52 DGTVLELPF
+52 DGKILELPF
-61 RVELEGFEVLYHSG
+61 SVELEGFEVLYHSG
-75 TDAASDYSSQL
+75 TDAAADYSSRL
-86 RFIRNGSVIRKG
+86 RFTRNGSVLREG

-106 SCKGYRFYQTDYDN
+106 SCKGYRFYQTDYDS

-165 NALRYSSAIAIV
+165 NALRYSSVIAIV
-177 LCLEATASAAANSE
+177 LSFGATASATDDSVVALSQTQNASVE
-191 GRISEYGGAPA
+191 GNQV
-202 KENPVRRGTAAT
+202 KRGSASP
-214 KALPKNIAAEFG
+214 KVLPKNIAAEFG
-226 KLYVLYHGR
+226 RLYVLYHGR

-250 YGTSGIKGLTDE
+250 YGTSGVKGLTDE

-268 MFYGTSWRNVPT
+268 MFYGTSWRNIPM
-280 HNRKKAVD
+280 HNRKKAID

-328 GTSDE
+328 GIADE

-353 YDRLRG
+353 YSKLSE
-359 SLEKLRRFQ
+359 SLGKLRRFQ

-395 PIAGTFLIIG
+395 PIAGTFLILG
-405 LMMLA
+405 LVMLA
-410 VAMRRMVGGEKN
+410 VAMRRMVRDENNGAI
-422 ETTLSPVGK
+422 SSFVDK
-431 ERVASV
+431 ERVTS
-437 EPKTAPANFV
+437 EESRKGPTNLV
-447 DDGRTVTRR
+447 DDGRTVTKRWR
-456 RRFPGIFKAAGIAA
+456 LSGIFKIVGVAAS
-470 AFVFL
+470 FVFFL
-475 LVLTIVPGLLWV
+475 ALTIVLGLLWV

-499 TMLSIAWTAMLAAV
+499 TMLTIAWTAMLASV

-533 ALVSAMGNA
+533 SLVSAMGNA

-553 SSPLLSVHVSL
+553 SSPLLSIHVSL
-564 MMLSYTILA
+564 MMLSYTVLA
-573 VIMINGI
+573 IIMVNGI
-580 CGLIAS
+580 CGLVAS
-586 LRQASAPELAEGP
+586 LRHTS
-599 VTDNQTQSLRQVQEP
+599 VSEP
-614 IRRLKM
+614 IEGTVFDHRSQVPRQ
-620 AHGPIRRLKMA
+620 A
-631 HGQIGRLKLV
+631 
-641 QGPKGT
+641 QGASSA

-671 AGSIWANVSWGS
+671 AGSIWANVSWGC

-718 YHIYTLVLSASVLFT
+718 YHIYTLILSASVLFT